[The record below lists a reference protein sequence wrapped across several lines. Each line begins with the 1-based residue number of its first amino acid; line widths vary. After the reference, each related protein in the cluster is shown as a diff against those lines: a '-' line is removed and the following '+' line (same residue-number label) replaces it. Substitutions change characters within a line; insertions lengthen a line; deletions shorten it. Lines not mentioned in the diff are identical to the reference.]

1 MVLLFLMLLA
11 LPLASRAKDTFY
23 IEPVNVVPGESKTI
37 TLNLD
42 NSQVFRGFQTDIE
55 LPEGL
60 KIASRSNGNFDI
72 SLTDRGSSSFSV
84 SSNLMSDG
92 SVRILGYSTQGES
105 IKGNQGALV
114 RISVRASSDFSGGYI
129 KLKNSIFSDV
139 NNRDV
144 KLDNSQLFVGT
155 KEQNDVSVKGGE
167 ISPEVSKAFSFELSN
182 ESEMTAFQMDV
193 VLPNGLFLDLSKT
206 RLTGRCGNHQLQTKQ
221 LGNGKVRIICMSS
234 DNTSISGKIGSV
246 IDLWIKA
253 EKGITGNQIVKLE
266 NIIFSDVKAR
276 TYRMDP
282 FSFVVDV
289 KYVPVT
295 SVSISE
301 SNMQLEVSDSRQL
314 TASLLPENCTD
325 KTILWKSD
333 NEKVATVSDNGM
345 IIARSAGQCSIIAS
359 TADNL
364 IQAKCVVTVVKIP
377 LTAHVANTTKVY
389 GDANPEFNITYSGFR
404 DGDSEVGFSVPASIS
419 TIVDNSSKVGKYDIV
434 ASGAVSDK
442 YEISYIPGT
451 LTITKAPLSISAG
464 NYTKKQGDAMP
475 VFKASYAGLKNGEN
489 ESVLTKQPVFSCE
502 ANEAS
507 APAEY
512 AVTISGAE
520 AENYEI
526 SYEQGHLTVVEADA
540 VVVRAKSYSRQ
551 YGDENPVFEF
561 ETEGAALDGTPE
573 IVCSAV
579 ANSPVGSYTIEVKQ
593 GSIKNYNVHFESG
606 SLVIT
611 KAPLSISAGNY
622 TKKQGDA
629 MPVFKAS
636 YAGFKNGED
645 ESVLT
650 KQPVFSCEA
659 NEASAPAEY
668 AVTISGAE
676 AENYEI
682 SYEQGHLTVV
692 EADAVVVRAKSYNR
706 QYGDEN
712 PVFEFETEGAALD
725 GTPEIVCS
733 AVANSPVGSYTIEVK
748 QGSIKNYNVHFESGS
763 LVITKAPL
771 SISAGNYTKKQGDA
785 MPVFKASYVGF
796 KNGEDESVLTK
807 QPVFSCEANEA
818 GAPAEY
824 AVTIS
829 GAEAE
834 NYAISYE
841 QGHLTV
847 VEADAVVV
855 RAKSYSR
862 QYGDE
867 NPVFEFD
874 IEGAAL
880 DGTPEIVCSAVA
892 NSPVGSYTIEVKQGS
907 IKNYNVHFESG
918 TLTITK
924 APLSISAGS
933 YTKKQGDAMP
943 AFKASYAGFKNGE
956 NESVL
961 TKQPVFSCEA
971 NEASAPAEYA
981 VTISGAEAENY
992 DISYEQGHLTV
1003 VEADAVV
1010 VRAKSYNRQYGDE
1023 NPVFEFETEGAA
1035 LDGTPEIVCSAVA
1048 NSPVGSYTIEVKQG
1062 SIKNYNV
1069 HFESGSLVITKAPL
1083 SISAGNY
1090 TKKQGD
1096 AMPVFKA
1103 SYAGFKNGEDE
1114 SVLTKQ
1120 PVFSCDANE
1129 ASAPAE
1135 YAVTISGADAENY
1148 EISYEQGHL
1157 TVVEADAVVV
1167 RAKSYSRQYGD
1178 ENPVF
1183 EFETDGA
1190 ALDGTPEIVCSAVA
1204 NSPVGSYTIEVKQGS
1219 IKNYNVHFESGSLVI
1234 TKAPLSISAGN
1245 YTKKQGDA
1253 MPVFKASYA
1262 GFKNGED
1269 ESVLTKQPVFSCDAN
1284 EASAPAEY
1292 AVTISGADAE
1302 NYDISYEQGVLTVTG
1317 MPKPIISTDEA
1328 TLRITTE
1335 TDNAVIYYTLDG
1347 TEPNENARKYT
1358 EPINLYASC
1367 EIKAIAVKGDA
1378 KSEVTSAE
1386 YHDEEYPNIVKVG
1399 DIITANIINNGEENL
1414 PMIFKVT
1421 SVYPF
1426 NVEMENKED
1435 YVEGWSNER
1444 DVSGTLEIP
1453 VVVKSNGISY
1463 CVKKLGDNSLARC
1476 VNVSSLKLNEGLE
1489 SIGRQAIRW
1498 CRNIKELIVPN
1509 SVKEVW
1515 GAFLTE
1521 DHGLVSVVLGSGL
1534 ETIHTE
1540 AFWGVS
1546 MNLKSFISLSTNPA
1560 KCVEPDRT
1568 FTSLPEDVTLYVP
1581 LGSKSAYETAPG
1593 WDYFAG
1599 HIVEMD
1605 MSPATVK
1612 VKDCSRE
1619 YGDDNP
1625 TLEFETEGATLIGEP
1640 EIICSADKNSKVG
1653 TYEIEINKGTI
1664 KNYLVTFVPGTLTVT
1679 KAPLVVTA
1687 ENYTITQGDKLP
1699 EFTAN
1704 YSGFKNGEDESVLTK
1719 QPVFSCEAN
1728 EASAP
1733 GEYPITVYDVEA
1745 DNYEVKS
1752 YIAGTLT
1759 VLKRELKKQTITWD
1773 QEIKAKVGST
1783 IEMNATASSGLPVR
1797 YLYALAPGVETAY
1810 QVPQIEGN
1818 KITFPQNGMYLLVAI
1833 QDGNNEYAAATDTL
1847 DVCAISD
1854 DEGLMYIDGIY
1865 YKYTDDGSALKV
1877 VRGYNPY
1884 RGKVE
1889 IPATVNGLPV
1899 TEVDGLAMYA
1909 CYYLKELVIG
1919 DNVKKCGH
1927 EAFGASI
1934 NLYNVTLPVADV
1946 EFTHNWMFNCDRGIR
1961 EIHCRSSIPY
1971 VVDEGIFNGAVDY
1984 DKCILY
1990 VPVGTKQSYANSE
2003 VWKNFTHIV
2012 EENVST
2018 NISNINVEKKSVWHT
2033 LQGVKLFAKPN
2044 IPGVYIHNGKKII
2057 VR

>member
-60 KIASRSNGNFDI
+60 KIASKSNGNFDI

-114 RISVRASSDFSGGYI
+114 RISVRAASDFSGGYI

-193 VLPNGLFLDLSKT
+193 VLPNGLSLDLNKT

-442 YEISYIPGT
+442 YEISYVPGT
-451 LTITKAPLSISAG
+451 LTVTKAPLSISAG

-475 VFKASYAGLKNGEN
+475 VFKASYAGFKNGED

-512 AVTISGAE
+512 AVTISGAD
-520 AENYEI
+520 AENYDI

-606 SLVIT
+606 SLTIT

-636 YAGFKNGED
+636 YAGFKNGEN

-668 AVTISGAE
+668 AVTISGAD
-676 AENYEI
+676 AENYDI
-682 SYEQGHLTVV
+682 SYEQGRLTVV
-692 EADAVVVRAKSYNR
+692 EADAVVVRAKSYSR

-712 PVFEFETEGAALD
+712 PVFEFETDGAALD

-785 MPVFKASYVGF
+785 MPVFKA
-796 KNGEDESVLTK
+796 N
-807 QPVFSCEANEA
+807 
-818 GAPAEY
+818 
-824 AVTIS
+824 
-829 GAEAE
+829 
-834 NYAISYE
+834 
-841 QGHLTV
+841 
-847 VEADAVVV
+847 
-855 RAKSYSR
+855 
-862 QYGDE
+862 
-867 NPVFEFD
+867 
-874 IEGAAL
+874 
-880 DGTPEIVCSAVA
+880 
-892 NSPVGSYTIEVKQGS
+892 
-907 IKNYNVHFESG
+907 
-918 TLTITK
+918 
-924 APLSISAGS
+924 
-933 YTKKQGDAMP
+933 
-943 AFKASYAGFKNGE
+943 YAGFKNGE

-981 VTISGAEAENY
+981 VTISGADAENY
-992 DISYEQGHLTV
+992 DISYEQGRLTV
-1003 VEADAVV
+1003 VEADVVV

-1120 PVFSCDANE
+1120 PVFSCDADE

-1148 EISYEQGHL
+1148 E
-1157 TVVEADAVVV
+1157 
-1167 RAKSYSRQYGD
+1167 
-1178 ENPVF
+1178 
-1183 EFETDGA
+1183 
-1190 ALDGTPEIVCSAVA
+1190 
-1204 NSPVGSYTIEVKQGS
+1204 
-1219 IKNYNVHFESGSLVI
+1219 
-1234 TKAPLSISAGN
+1234 
-1245 YTKKQGDA
+1245 
-1253 MPVFKASYA
+1253 
-1262 GFKNGED
+1262 
-1269 ESVLTKQPVFSCDAN
+1269 
-1284 EASAPAEY
+1284 
-1292 AVTISGADAE
+1292 
-1302 NYDISYEQGVLTVTG
+1302 ISYEQGVLTVTG

-1367 EIKAIAVKGDA
+1367 EIKAIAVNGDA
-1378 KSEVTSAE
+1378 KSEVSSAE
-1386 YHDEEYPNIVKVG
+1386 YHDAEYPNIVKVG
-1399 DIITANIINNGEENL
+1399 DIIIANIINNGEENL

-1453 VVVKSNGISY
+1453 AVVKANGICY
-1463 CVKKLGDNSLARC
+1463 CVKKLGKNSLAKC

-1489 SIGRQAIRW
+1489 SIGHQAIRW
-1498 CRNIKELIVPN
+1498 CRNLKELVIPN
-1509 SVKEVW
+1509 SVIYVSV
-1515 GAFLTE
+1515 AFITE
-1521 DHGLVSVVLGSGL
+1521 DHGLETVILGLGL
-1534 ETIHTE
+1534 EKIE
-1540 AFWGVS
+1540 SMAFWGVS

-1560 KCVEPDRT
+1560 ECVEPDRT
-1568 FTSLPEDVTLYVP
+1568 FMSLPEDVTLYVP

-1625 TLEFETEGATLIGEP
+1625 TFEIETEGATLIGEP

-1664 KNYLVTFVPGTLTVT
+1664 KNYYVTFVPGTLTVT

-1687 ENYTITQGDKLP
+1687 DNYTITQGDKLP
-1699 EFTAN
+1699 EFTAS
-1704 YSGFKNGEDESVLTK
+1704 YSGFKNGENVSVLTK
-1719 QPVFSCEAN
+1719 QPVFSCDAN

-1733 GEYPITVYDVEA
+1733 GEYPINVYGVEA
-1745 DNYEVKS
+1745 DNYNAIS
-1752 YIAGTLT
+1752 YVAGTLT

-1783 IEMNATASSGLPVR
+1783 IAMNATASSGLPVR
-1797 YLYALAPGVETAY
+1797 YSYAQAPRVETAY

-1877 VRGYNPY
+1877 VRGYKPY

-1934 NLYNVTLPVADV
+1934 NLCNVTLPVADV

-1990 VPVGTKQSYANSE
+1990 VPVGTKQAYRNAE
-2003 VWKNFTHIV
+2003 VWKNITHIV

-2018 NISNINVEKKSVWHT
+2018 NISNINVEKKGVWHT

>member
-23 IEPVNVVPGESKTI
+23 IAPVNVVPGESKTI

-155 KEQNDVSVKGGE
+155 KEQNDVFVKSGE

-193 VLPNGLFLDLSKT
+193 VLPNGLSLDLSKT

-253 EKGITGNQIVKLE
+253 EKSIAGNQIVKLE

-301 SNMQLEVSDSRQL
+301 SNMLLEVSDSRQL

-333 NEKVATVSDNGM
+333 NEKVAIVSDNGM

-404 DGDSEVGFSVPASIS
+404 DGDSEVSFSVPASIS

-451 LTITKAPLSISAG
+451 LTVTKAPLSISAG

-475 VFKASYAGLKNGEN
+475 VFKASYAGFKNGED

-512 AVTISGAE
+512 AVTISGVE
-520 AENYEI
+520 AENYDI
-526 SYEQGHLTVVEADA
+526 SYEQGRLTVVEADA

-561 ETEGAALDGTPE
+561 ETEGVALDGTPE

-636 YAGFKNGED
+636 YAGFKNGE
-645 ESVLT
+645 
-650 KQPVFSCEA
+650 
-659 NEASAPAEY
+659 
-668 AVTISGAE
+668 
-676 AENYEI
+676 
-682 SYEQGHLTVV
+682 
-692 EADAVVVRAKSYNR
+692 
-706 QYGDEN
+706 
-712 PVFEFETEGAALD
+712 
-725 GTPEIVCS
+725 
-733 AVANSPVGSYTIEVK
+733 
-748 QGSIKNYNVHFESGS
+748 
-763 LVITKAPL
+763 
-771 SISAGNYTKKQGDA
+771 
-785 MPVFKASYVGF
+785 
-796 KNGEDESVLTK
+796 
-807 QPVFSCEANEA
+807 
-818 GAPAEY
+818 
-824 AVTIS
+824 
-829 GAEAE
+829 
-834 NYAISYE
+834 
-841 QGHLTV
+841 
-847 VEADAVVV
+847 
-855 RAKSYSR
+855 
-862 QYGDE
+862 
-867 NPVFEFD
+867 
-874 IEGAAL
+874 
-880 DGTPEIVCSAVA
+880 
-892 NSPVGSYTIEVKQGS
+892 
-907 IKNYNVHFESG
+907 
-918 TLTITK
+918 
-924 APLSISAGS
+924 
-933 YTKKQGDAMP
+933 
-943 AFKASYAGFKNGE
+943 

-992 DISYEQGHLTV
+992 DISYEQG
-1003 VEADAVV
+1003 
-1010 VRAKSYNRQYGDE
+1010 R
-1023 NPVFEFETEGAA
+1023 
-1035 LDGTPEIVCSAVA
+1035 
-1048 NSPVGSYTIEVKQG
+1048 
-1062 SIKNYNV
+1062 
-1069 HFESGSLVITKAPL
+1069 
-1083 SISAGNY
+1083 
-1090 TKKQGD
+1090 
-1096 AMPVFKA
+1096 
-1103 SYAGFKNGEDE
+1103 
-1114 SVLTKQ
+1114 
-1120 PVFSCDANE
+1120 
-1129 ASAPAE
+1129 
-1135 YAVTISGADAENY
+1135 
-1148 EISYEQGHL
+1148 L

-1269 ESVLTKQPVFSCDAN
+1269 ESVLTKQPVFSCEAN

-1302 NYDISYEQGVLTVTG
+1302 NYAISYEQGHLTVVEADAVVVRAKSYSRQYGDDNPVFEFETEGAALDGTPEIVCSAVANSPVGSYTIEVKQGSIKNYNVHFESGSLVITKAPLSISAGNYTKKQGDAMPVFKASYVGFKNGEDESVLTKQPVFSCEANEASAPAEYSVTISGADAENYEISYEQGVLTVTG

-1367 EIKAIAVKGDA
+1367 EIKAIAVNGDA
-1378 KSEVTSAE
+1378 ESEVSSAE
-1386 YHDEEYPNIVKVG
+1386 YHDAEYPNIVKVG

-1435 YVEGWSNER
+1435 YVEGWNNER

-1453 VVVKSNGISY
+1453 VVVKSNGISC

-1489 SIGRQAIRW
+1489 SIGHQAIRW

-1534 ETIHTE
+1534 ETIHTD

-1612 VKDCSRE
+1612 VKDCARE

-1640 EIICSADKNSKVG
+1640 EIICSADKKSKVG

-1699 EFTAN
+1699 EFTAS
-1704 YSGFKNGEDESVLTK
+1704 YSGFKNGENVSVLTK
-1719 QPVFSCEAN
+1719 QPVFSCDAN

-1733 GEYPITVYDVEA
+1733 GEYPINVYGVEA
-1745 DNYEVKS
+1745 DNYNAIS
-1752 YIAGTLT
+1752 YVAGTLT

-1797 YLYALAPGVETAY
+1797 YSYALAPGVETAY

-1854 DEGLMYIDGIY
+1854 EEGLMYIDGIY

-1927 EAFGASI
+1927 EAFGVSI
-1934 NLYNVTLPVADV
+1934 NLCNVTLPVADV

-1990 VPVGTKQSYANSE
+1990 VPVGTKQSYANAE

-2018 NISNINVEKKSVWHT
+2018 SISNINVEKKSVWYT
-2033 LQGVKLFAKPN
+2033 LQGVKLFVKPN

>member
-23 IEPVNVVPGESKTI
+23 IAPVNVVPGESKTI

-55 LPEGL
+55 LPKGL
-60 KIASRSNGNFDI
+60 KIASKSNGNFDI
-72 SLTDRGSSSFSV
+72 SLTDRGTSSFSV

-114 RISVRASSDFSGGYI
+114 RISVRASSDFSGGNI

-167 ISPEVSKAFSFELSN
+167 ISPEVSKAFSLELSN

-193 VLPNGLFLDLSKT
+193 VLPNGLSLDLSKT
-206 RLTGRCGNHQLQTKQ
+206 RLTDRCGNHQLQTKQ

-246 IDLWIKA
+246 IDMWIKA
-253 EKGITGNQIVKLE
+253 EKGIAGNQIVKVE

-289 KYVPVT
+289 KYVPAT

-345 IIARSAGQCSIIAS
+345 IIARSAGKCSIIAS

-419 TIVDNSSKVGKYDIV
+419 TIVDNSSIVGKYDIV

-451 LTITKAPLSISAG
+451 LTVTKAPLSISAG

-475 VFKASYAGLKNGEN
+475 VFKASYTGFKNGEN

-512 AVTISGAE
+512 AVTISGAD
-520 AENYEI
+520 AENYDI
-526 SYEQGHLTVVEADA
+526 SYEQGRLTVVEADA

-636 YAGFKNGED
+636 YAGFKNGE
-645 ESVLT
+645 
-650 KQPVFSCEA
+650 
-659 NEASAPAEY
+659 
-668 AVTISGAE
+668 
-676 AENYEI
+676 
-682 SYEQGHLTVV
+682 
-692 EADAVVVRAKSYNR
+692 
-706 QYGDEN
+706 
-712 PVFEFETEGAALD
+712 
-725 GTPEIVCS
+725 
-733 AVANSPVGSYTIEVK
+733 
-748 QGSIKNYNVHFESGS
+748 
-763 LVITKAPL
+763 
-771 SISAGNYTKKQGDA
+771 
-785 MPVFKASYVGF
+785 
-796 KNGEDESVLTK
+796 
-807 QPVFSCEANEA
+807 
-818 GAPAEY
+818 
-824 AVTIS
+824 
-829 GAEAE
+829 
-834 NYAISYE
+834 
-841 QGHLTV
+841 
-847 VEADAVVV
+847 
-855 RAKSYSR
+855 
-862 QYGDE
+862 
-867 NPVFEFD
+867 
-874 IEGAAL
+874 
-880 DGTPEIVCSAVA
+880 
-892 NSPVGSYTIEVKQGS
+892 
-907 IKNYNVHFESG
+907 
-918 TLTITK
+918 
-924 APLSISAGS
+924 
-933 YTKKQGDAMP
+933 
-943 AFKASYAGFKNGE
+943 

-981 VTISGAEAENY
+981 VTISGADAENY
-992 DISYEQGHLTV
+992 DISYEQG
-1003 VEADAVV
+1003 
-1010 VRAKSYNRQYGDE
+1010 R
-1023 NPVFEFETEGAA
+1023 
-1035 LDGTPEIVCSAVA
+1035 
-1048 NSPVGSYTIEVKQG
+1048 
-1062 SIKNYNV
+1062 
-1069 HFESGSLVITKAPL
+1069 
-1083 SISAGNY
+1083 
-1090 TKKQGD
+1090 
-1096 AMPVFKA
+1096 
-1103 SYAGFKNGEDE
+1103 
-1114 SVLTKQ
+1114 
-1120 PVFSCDANE
+1120 
-1129 ASAPAE
+1129 
-1135 YAVTISGADAENY
+1135 
-1148 EISYEQGHL
+1148 L

-1190 ALDGTPEIVCSAVA
+1190 ALDGTPEIVCSADK
-1204 NSPVGSYTIEVKQGS
+1204 SSQVGSYTIEVRQGS
-1219 IKNYNVHFESGSLVI
+1219 IKNYNVHFENGSLAI
-1234 TKAPLSISAGN
+1234 TKASLTISAGN

-1253 MPVFKASYA
+1253 MPEFKANYT

-1269 ESVLTKQPVFSCDAN
+1269 ESVLTKRPTF
-1284 EASAPAEY
+1284 E
-1292 AVTISGADAE
+1292 
-1302 NYDISYEQGVLTVTG
+1302 
-1317 MPKPIISTDEA
+1317 
-1328 TLRITTE
+1328 TT
-1335 TDNAVIYYTLDG
+1335 
-1347 TEPNENARKYT
+1347 
-1358 EPINLYASC
+1358 
-1367 EIKAIAVKGDA
+1367 
-1378 KSEVTSAE
+1378 
-1386 YHDEEYPNIVKVG
+1386 
-1399 DIITANIINNGEENL
+1399 
-1414 PMIFKVT
+1414 
-1421 SVYPF
+1421 
-1426 NVEMENKED
+1426 
-1435 YVEGWSNER
+1435 
-1444 DVSGTLEIP
+1444 
-1453 VVVKSNGISY
+1453 
-1463 CVKKLGDNSLARC
+1463 
-1476 VNVSSLKLNEGLE
+1476 
-1489 SIGRQAIRW
+1489 
-1498 CRNIKELIVPN
+1498 
-1509 SVKEVW
+1509 
-1515 GAFLTE
+1515 
-1521 DHGLVSVVLGSGL
+1521 
-1534 ETIHTE
+1534 
-1540 AFWGVS
+1540 
-1546 MNLKSFISLSTNPA
+1546 
-1560 KCVEPDRT
+1560 
-1568 FTSLPEDVTLYVP
+1568 
-1581 LGSKSAYETAPG
+1581 
-1593 WDYFAG
+1593 
-1599 HIVEMD
+1599 
-1605 MSPATVK
+1605 ATV
-1612 VKDCSRE
+1612 E
-1619 YGDDNP
+1619 
-1625 TLEFETEGATLIGEP
+1625 
-1640 EIICSADKNSKVG
+1640 
-1653 TYEIEINKGTI
+1653 
-1664 KNYLVTFVPGTLTVT
+1664 
-1679 KAPLVVTA
+1679 
-1687 ENYTITQGDKLP
+1687 
-1699 EFTAN
+1699 
-1704 YSGFKNGEDESVLTK
+1704 
-1719 QPVFSCEAN
+1719 
-1728 EASAP
+1728 SAP
-1733 GEYPITVYDVEA
+1733 GEYPITVSGVEA

-1783 IEMNATASSGLPVR
+1783 LEMNATASSGLPVR
-1797 YLYALAPGVETAY
+1797 YSYALAPGVETAY
-1810 QVPQIEGN
+1810 QVPQIEDN
-1818 KITFPQNGMYLLVAI
+1818 KIIFPQNGMYLLVAI

-1899 TEVDGLAMYA
+1899 TEVDRLAMYA

-1934 NLYNVTLPVADV
+1934 NLCNVTLPVGDV
-1946 EFTHNWMFNCDRGIR
+1946 GLKYKWVFNCDRGIR

-1990 VPVGTKQSYANSE
+1990 VPVGTKQAYRNAE
-2003 VWKNFTHIV
+2003 VWKYFTHIV

-2018 NISNINVEKKSVWHT
+2018 SISNINVEKKGVWYT

>member
-144 KLDNSQLFVGT
+144 KLDNSQLFMGT
-155 KEQNDVSVKGGE
+155 KEQNDVFVKSGE

-193 VLPNGLFLDLSKT
+193 VLPNGLSLDLSKT
-206 RLTGRCGNHQLQTKQ
+206 RLTRRCGNHQLQTKQ

-253 EKGITGNQIVKLE
+253 EKSIAGNQIVKLE

-301 SNMQLEVSDSRQL
+301 SNMLLEVSDSRQL

-333 NEKVATVSDNGM
+333 NEKVAIVSDNGM

-475 VFKASYAGLKNGEN
+475 VFKASYAGFKNGEN

-520 AENYEI
+520 AENYDI
-526 SYEQGHLTVVEADA
+526 SYEQGRLTVVEADA

-551 YGDENPVFEF
+551 YGDENPVFEFETEGVALDGTPEIVCSAVANSPVGSYSIEVKQGSIKNYNVHFESGSLVITKAPLSISAGNYTKKQGDAMPVFKASYAGFKNGENESVLTKQPVFSCEANEASAPAEYAVTISGAEAENYDISYEQGRLTVVEADAVVVRAKSYSRQYGDDNPVFEF

-636 YAGFKNGED
+636 YAGFKNGEN

-676 AENYEI
+676 AENYDI
-682 SYEQGHLTVV
+682 SYEQGRLTVV
-692 EADAVVVRAKSYNR
+692 EADAVVVRAKSYSR
-706 QYGDEN
+706 QYGDDN

-771 SISAGNYTKKQGDA
+771 SISAGNYTKKQGAA
-785 MPVFKASYVGF
+785 MPV
-796 KNGEDESVLTK
+796 
-807 QPVFSCEANEA
+807 
-818 GAPAEY
+818 
-824 AVTIS
+824 
-829 GAEAE
+829 
-834 NYAISYE
+834 
-841 QGHLTV
+841 
-847 VEADAVVV
+847 
-855 RAKSYSR
+855 
-862 QYGDE
+862 
-867 NPVFEFD
+867 
-874 IEGAAL
+874 
-880 DGTPEIVCSAVA
+880 
-892 NSPVGSYTIEVKQGS
+892 
-907 IKNYNVHFESG
+907 
-918 TLTITK
+918 
-924 APLSISAGS
+924 
-933 YTKKQGDAMP
+933 
-943 AFKASYAGFKNGE
+943 FKASYAGFKNGE
-956 NESVL
+956 DESVL

-981 VTISGAEAENY
+981 VTISGA
-992 DISYEQGHLTV
+992 
-1003 VEADAVV
+1003 
-1010 VRAKSYNRQYGDE
+1010 
-1023 NPVFEFETEGAA
+1023 
-1035 LDGTPEIVCSAVA
+1035 
-1048 NSPVGSYTIEVKQG
+1048 
-1062 SIKNYNV
+1062 
-1069 HFESGSLVITKAPL
+1069 
-1083 SISAGNY
+1083 
-1090 TKKQGD
+1090 
-1096 AMPVFKA
+1096 
-1103 SYAGFKNGEDE
+1103 
-1114 SVLTKQ
+1114 
-1120 PVFSCDANE
+1120 
-1129 ASAPAE
+1129 
-1135 YAVTISGADAENY
+1135 DAENY
-1148 EISYEQGHL
+1148 E
-1157 TVVEADAVVV
+1157 
-1167 RAKSYSRQYGD
+1167 
-1178 ENPVF
+1178 
-1183 EFETDGA
+1183 
-1190 ALDGTPEIVCSAVA
+1190 
-1204 NSPVGSYTIEVKQGS
+1204 
-1219 IKNYNVHFESGSLVI
+1219 
-1234 TKAPLSISAGN
+1234 
-1245 YTKKQGDA
+1245 
-1253 MPVFKASYA
+1253 
-1262 GFKNGED
+1262 
-1269 ESVLTKQPVFSCDAN
+1269 
-1284 EASAPAEY
+1284 
-1292 AVTISGADAE
+1292 
-1302 NYDISYEQGVLTVTG
+1302 ISYEQGVLTVTG
-1317 MPKPIISTDEA
+1317 MPKPIISTDKA
-1328 TLRITTE
+1328 MLRITTE

-1378 KSEVTSAE
+1378 KSEVSSAE
-1386 YHDEEYPNIVKVG
+1386 YHDAEYPNIVKVG

-1453 VVVKSNGISY
+1453 AVVKANGICY
-1463 CVKKLGDNSLARC
+1463 CVKKLGGNSLAMC
-1476 VNVSSLKLNEGLE
+1476 TNVSSLKLNEGLE
-1489 SIGRQAIRW
+1489 SIGGQAIRW

-1521 DHGLVSVVLGSGL
+1521 DHGLVSVVLGAGL
-1534 ETIHTE
+1534 ETIHTD

-1599 HIVEMD
+1599 HIVELD

-1625 TLEFETEGATLIGEP
+1625 TLEFETEGAALVGKP

-1699 EFTAN
+1699 EFTAS
-1704 YSGFKNGEDESVLTK
+1704 YSGFKNGENVSVLTK
-1719 QPVFSCEAN
+1719 QPVFSCDAN

-1733 GEYPITVYDVEA
+1733 GEYPINVYGVEA
-1745 DNYEVKS
+1745 DNYNAIS
-1752 YIAGTLT
+1752 YVAGTLT

-1797 YLYALAPGVETAY
+1797 YSYALAPGVETAY

-1899 TEVDGLAMYA
+1899 TEVERLAMYA

-1934 NLYNVTLPVADV
+1934 NLCNVTLPVADV
-1946 EFTHNWMFNCDRGIR
+1946 EFAHNWMFNCDRGIR

-1971 VVDEGIFNGAVDY
+1971 VVEEGIFNGAVDY
-1984 DKCILY
+1984 DNCILF
-1990 VPVGTKQSYANSE
+1990 VPVGTKQSYANAE
-2003 VWKNFTHIV
+2003 VWKNFTHIM

-2018 NISNINVEKKSVWHT
+2018 SISNINVEKKSVWYT
-2033 LQGVKLFAKPN
+2033 LQGVRLYAKPN

>member
-1 MVLLFLMLLA
+1 MIRLNKTMVLLFLMLLA

-23 IEPVNVVPGESKTI
+23 IAPVNVAPGDSKTI

-60 KIASRSNGNFDI
+60 KIASKSNGNFDI

-105 IKGNQGALV
+105 IKGNQGALI

-167 ISPEVSKAFSFELSN
+167 ISPEVSKAFSLELSN

-193 VLPNGLFLDLSKT
+193 VLPNGLSLDLSKT
-206 RLTGRCGNHQLQTKQ
+206 RLTGRCGNHQLQTKL

-253 EKGITGNQIVKLE
+253 EKGIAGNQIVKVE

-282 FSFVVDV
+282 LSFVVDV
-289 KYVPVT
+289 KYVPVS

-301 SNMQLEVSDSRQL
+301 SNIQLEVSDSRQL

-345 IIARSAGQCSIIAS
+345 IIARSAGKCSIIVS

-377 LTAHVANTTKVY
+377 LTAHVANNSKVY

-451 LTITKAPLSISAG
+451 LTVTKAPLSISAG

-475 VFKASYAGLKNGEN
+475 VFKASYAGFKNGEN

-507 APAEY
+507 APAVY
-512 AVTISGAE
+512 AVTISGAD
-520 AENYEI
+520 AENYDI
-526 SYEQGHLTVVEADA
+526 SYEQGRLTVVEADA

-611 KAPLSISAGNY
+611 KAS
-622 TKKQGDA
+622 
-629 MPVFKAS
+629 
-636 YAGFKNGED
+636 
-645 ESVLT
+645 
-650 KQPVFSCEA
+650 
-659 NEASAPAEY
+659 
-668 AVTISGAE
+668 
-676 AENYEI
+676 
-682 SYEQGHLTVV
+682 
-692 EADAVVVRAKSYNR
+692 
-706 QYGDEN
+706 
-712 PVFEFETEGAALD
+712 
-725 GTPEIVCS
+725 
-733 AVANSPVGSYTIEVK
+733 
-748 QGSIKNYNVHFESGS
+748 
-763 LVITKAPL
+763 L

-796 KNGEDESVLTK
+796 KNGE
-807 QPVFSCEANEA
+807 
-818 GAPAEY
+818 
-824 AVTIS
+824 
-829 GAEAE
+829 
-834 NYAISYE
+834 
-841 QGHLTV
+841 
-847 VEADAVVV
+847 
-855 RAKSYSR
+855 
-862 QYGDE
+862 
-867 NPVFEFD
+867 
-874 IEGAAL
+874 
-880 DGTPEIVCSAVA
+880 
-892 NSPVGSYTIEVKQGS
+892 
-907 IKNYNVHFESG
+907 
-918 TLTITK
+918 
-924 APLSISAGS
+924 
-933 YTKKQGDAMP
+933 
-943 AFKASYAGFKNGE
+943 

-971 NEASAPAEYA
+971 NETSAPADYA
-981 VTISGAEAENY
+981 VTVSDAEAENY
-992 DISYEQGHLTV
+992 DISYEQGRLTV
-1003 VEADAVV
+1003 TDADAVV
-1010 VRAKSYNRQYGDE
+1010 VRAKSYSRVYGDA
-1023 NPVFEFETEGAA
+1023 NPVFEFETEGTV
-1035 LDGTPEIVCSAVA
+1035 LDGTPEIVCSADK
-1048 NSPVGSYTIEVKQG
+1048 SSQVGSYTIEVRQG

-1069 HFESGSLVITKAPL
+1069 HFENGSLAITKASL
-1083 SISAGNY
+1083 TISAGNY

-1096 AMPVFKA
+1096 AMPEFKA
-1103 SYAGFKNGEDE
+1103 NYTGFKNGEDE
-1114 SVLTKQ
+1114 SVLTKR
-1120 PVFSCDANE
+1120 P
-1129 ASAPAE
+1129 
-1135 YAVTISGADAENY
+1135 T
-1148 EISYEQGHL
+1148 
-1157 TVVEADAVVV
+1157 
-1167 RAKSYSRQYGD
+1167 
-1178 ENPVF
+1178 
-1183 EFETDGA
+1183 FET
-1190 ALDGTPEIVCSAVA
+1190 T
-1204 NSPVGSYTIEVKQGS
+1204 
-1219 IKNYNVHFESGSLVI
+1219 
-1234 TKAPLSISAGN
+1234 
-1245 YTKKQGDA
+1245 
-1253 MPVFKASYA
+1253 
-1262 GFKNGED
+1262 
-1269 ESVLTKQPVFSCDAN
+1269 
-1284 EASAPAEY
+1284 
-1292 AVTISGADAE
+1292 
-1302 NYDISYEQGVLTVTG
+1302 
-1317 MPKPIISTDEA
+1317 
-1328 TLRITTE
+1328 
-1335 TDNAVIYYTLDG
+1335 
-1347 TEPNENARKYT
+1347 
-1358 EPINLYASC
+1358 
-1367 EIKAIAVKGDA
+1367 
-1378 KSEVTSAE
+1378 
-1386 YHDEEYPNIVKVG
+1386 
-1399 DIITANIINNGEENL
+1399 
-1414 PMIFKVT
+1414 
-1421 SVYPF
+1421 
-1426 NVEMENKED
+1426 
-1435 YVEGWSNER
+1435 
-1444 DVSGTLEIP
+1444 
-1453 VVVKSNGISY
+1453 
-1463 CVKKLGDNSLARC
+1463 
-1476 VNVSSLKLNEGLE
+1476 
-1489 SIGRQAIRW
+1489 
-1498 CRNIKELIVPN
+1498 
-1509 SVKEVW
+1509 
-1515 GAFLTE
+1515 
-1521 DHGLVSVVLGSGL
+1521 
-1534 ETIHTE
+1534 
-1540 AFWGVS
+1540 
-1546 MNLKSFISLSTNPA
+1546 
-1560 KCVEPDRT
+1560 
-1568 FTSLPEDVTLYVP
+1568 
-1581 LGSKSAYETAPG
+1581 
-1593 WDYFAG
+1593 
-1599 HIVEMD
+1599 
-1605 MSPATVK
+1605 ATV
-1612 VKDCSRE
+1612 E
-1619 YGDDNP
+1619 
-1625 TLEFETEGATLIGEP
+1625 
-1640 EIICSADKNSKVG
+1640 
-1653 TYEIEINKGTI
+1653 
-1664 KNYLVTFVPGTLTVT
+1664 
-1679 KAPLVVTA
+1679 
-1687 ENYTITQGDKLP
+1687 
-1699 EFTAN
+1699 
-1704 YSGFKNGEDESVLTK
+1704 
-1719 QPVFSCEAN
+1719 
-1728 EASAP
+1728 SAP
-1733 GEYPITVYDVEA
+1733 GEYPITVSGVEA

-1759 VLKRELKKQTITWD
+1759 VLKRELKKQTITWN

-1797 YLYALAPGVETAY
+1797 YSYALAPGVETAY

-1899 TEVDGLAMYA
+1899 TEVDRLAMYA

-1934 NLYNVTLPVADV
+1934 NLCNVTLPVADV
-1946 EFTHNWMFNCDRGIR
+1946 EFTYNWMFNCDRGIR

-1990 VPVGTKQSYANSE
+1990 VPVGTKQAYRNAE
-2003 VWKNFTHIV
+2003 VWKYFTHIV

-2018 NISNINVEKKSVWHT
+2018 SISNINVEKKSVWYT
-2033 LQGVKLFAKPN
+2033 LQGVKLFVKPN

>member
-23 IEPVNVVPGESKTI
+23 IAPVNVAPGDSKTI

-60 KIASRSNGNFDI
+60 KIASKSNGNFDI

-92 SVRILGYSTQGES
+92 AVRILGYSTQGES

-155 KEQNDVSVKGGE
+155 KEQNDVAVKGGE
-167 ISPEVSKAFSFELSN
+167 ISPEVSKAFSLELSN

-193 VLPNGLFLDLSKT
+193 VLPNGLSLDLSKT

-234 DNTSISGKIGSV
+234 DNTSISGNIGSV

-253 EKGITGNQIVKLE
+253 EKGIAGNQIVKLE

-276 TYRMDP
+276 TYRMVP

-289 KYVPVT
+289 KYVPAT

-301 SNMQLEVSDSRQL
+301 SNIQLEVSDSRQL

-345 IIARSAGQCSIIAS
+345 IIARSAGQCSIIAF

-451 LTITKAPLSISAG
+451 LT
-464 NYTKKQGDAMP
+464 
-475 VFKASYAGLKNGEN
+475 V
-489 ESVLTKQPVFSCE
+489 
-502 ANEAS
+502 
-507 APAEY
+507 
-512 AVTISGAE
+512 
-520 AENYEI
+520 
-526 SYEQGHLTVVEADA
+526 
-540 VVVRAKSYSRQ
+540 
-551 YGDENPVFEF
+551 
-561 ETEGAALDGTPE
+561 
-573 IVCSAV
+573 
-579 ANSPVGSYTIEVKQ
+579 
-593 GSIKNYNVHFESG
+593 
-606 SLVIT
+606 T

-676 AENYEI
+676 AENYDI
-682 SYEQGHLTVV
+682 SYEQGRLTVV
-692 EADAVVVRAKSYNR
+692 EADAVVVRAKSYSR

-712 PVFEFETEGAALD
+712 PVFEFETDGAALD

-785 MPVFKASYVGF
+785 KPV
-796 KNGEDESVLTK
+796 
-807 QPVFSCEANEA
+807 
-818 GAPAEY
+818 
-824 AVTIS
+824 
-829 GAEAE
+829 
-834 NYAISYE
+834 
-841 QGHLTV
+841 
-847 VEADAVVV
+847 
-855 RAKSYSR
+855 
-862 QYGDE
+862 
-867 NPVFEFD
+867 
-874 IEGAAL
+874 
-880 DGTPEIVCSAVA
+880 
-892 NSPVGSYTIEVKQGS
+892 
-907 IKNYNVHFESG
+907 
-918 TLTITK
+918 
-924 APLSISAGS
+924 
-933 YTKKQGDAMP
+933 
-943 AFKASYAGFKNGE
+943 FKASYAGFKNGE

-981 VTISGAEAENY
+981 VTISGADAENY
-992 DISYEQGHLTV
+992 DISYEQG
-1003 VEADAVV
+1003 
-1010 VRAKSYNRQYGDE
+1010 R
-1023 NPVFEFETEGAA
+1023 
-1035 LDGTPEIVCSAVA
+1035 
-1048 NSPVGSYTIEVKQG
+1048 
-1062 SIKNYNV
+1062 
-1069 HFESGSLVITKAPL
+1069 
-1083 SISAGNY
+1083 
-1090 TKKQGD
+1090 
-1096 AMPVFKA
+1096 
-1103 SYAGFKNGEDE
+1103 
-1114 SVLTKQ
+1114 
-1120 PVFSCDANE
+1120 
-1129 ASAPAE
+1129 
-1135 YAVTISGADAENY
+1135 
-1148 EISYEQGHL
+1148 L

-1253 MPVFKASYA
+1253 MPVFKASYT
-1262 GFKNGED
+1262 GFKNGEN
-1269 ESVLTKQPVFSCDAN
+1269 ESVLTKQPVFSCEAN
-1284 EASAPAEY
+1284 EASAPADY

-1317 MPKPIISTDEA
+1317 MPKPIISTDKA
-1328 TLRITTE
+1328 TLRITSE

-1367 EIKAIAVKGDA
+1367 EIKAIAVKDDV
-1378 KSEVTSAE
+1378 KSEVSSAE
-1386 YHDEEYPNIVKVG
+1386 YHDAEYPNIVKVG
-1399 DIITANIINNGEENL
+1399 DVITANIINNGEENL

-1426 NVEMENKED
+1426 NVEMENKGD
-1435 YVEGWSNER
+1435 YVEGWDNER

-1453 VVVKSNGISY
+1453 AVVKANGICY
-1463 CVKKLGDNSLARC
+1463 CVKKLGKNSLAKC

-1489 SIGRQAIRW
+1489 SIGHQAIRW
-1498 CRNIKELIVPN
+1498 CRNLKELVIPN
-1509 SVKEVW
+1509 SVIYVSS
-1515 GAFLTE
+1515 AFITE
-1521 DHGLVSVVLGSGL
+1521 DHGLETVILGLGL
-1534 ETIHTE
+1534 EKIE
-1540 AFWGVS
+1540 SIAFWGVS
-1546 MNLKSFISLSTNPA
+1546 MNLKSIISLSTNPA
-1560 KCVEPDRT
+1560 ECVSPSRT
-1568 FTSLPEDVTLYVP
+1568 FEDLPEDVTLYVP

-1612 VKDCSRE
+1612 VKDYSRE

-1625 TLEFETEGATLIGEP
+1625 TFKIETESAALIGEP
-1640 EIICSADKNSKVG
+1640 EIICSADKKSKVG

-1664 KNYLVTFVPGTLTVT
+1664 KNYHVTFVPGTLTVT

-1699 EFTAN
+1699 EFKAS
-1704 YSGFKNGEDESVLTK
+1704 YSGFKNGEDVSVLTK
-1719 QPVFSCEAN
+1719 QPVFSCDAN

-1733 GEYPITVYDVEA
+1733 GEYPITVYGVEA
-1745 DNYEVKS
+1745 DNYEAISCV
-1752 YIAGTLT
+1752 AGTLT
-1759 VLKRELKKQTITWD
+1759 ILKRELKKQTITWN

-1797 YLYALAPGVETAY
+1797 YSYALAPRVETAY
-1810 QVPQIEGN
+1810 QVPQIEDN
-1818 KITFPQNGMYLLVAI
+1818 NITFPEEGTYMLVAI

-1899 TEVDGLAMYA
+1899 TEVDRLAMYA

-1934 NLYNVTLPVADV
+1934 NLCNVTLPVGDV
-1946 EFTHNWMFNCDRGIR
+1946 GLKYKWVFNCDRGIR

-1990 VPVGTKQSYANSE
+1990 VPVGTKQAYRNAE
-2003 VWKNFTHIV
+2003 VWKYFTHIV

-2018 NISNINVEKKSVWHT
+2018 SISNINVEKKGVWYT

>member
-23 IEPVNVVPGESKTI
+23 IAPVNIAPGDSKTI

-60 KIASRSNGNFDI
+60 KIASKSNGNFDI
-72 SLTDRGSSSFSV
+72 FLTDRGSSSFSV

-129 KLKNSIFSDV
+129 KLKNSFFSDV

-167 ISPEVSKAFSFELSN
+167 ISPEVSKAFSLELSN

-193 VLPNGLFLDLSKT
+193 VLPNGLSLDLSKT

-246 IDLWIKA
+246 IDLWIKV
-253 EKGITGNQIVKLE
+253 EKGITGNHIVKLE

-301 SNMQLEVSDSRQL
+301 SNMQLEVSDSRLL

-345 IIARSAGQCSIIAS
+345 IIARSAGQCSIIAF

-475 VFKASYAGLKNGEN
+475 VFKASYAGFKNGEN

-502 ANEAS
+502 ANETS
-507 APAEY
+507 APADY
-512 AVTISGAE
+512 AVTISGAD

-526 SYEQGHLTVVEADA
+526 SYEQGRLTVVEADA

-573 IVCSAV
+573 IVCSA
-579 ANSPVGSYTIEVKQ
+579 AINTPVGTYTIEVKQ
-593 GSIKNYNVHFESG
+593 GSVKNYNVHFE
-606 SLVIT
+606 
-611 KAPLSISAGNY
+611 
-622 TKKQGDA
+622 
-629 MPVFKAS
+629 
-636 YAGFKNGED
+636 NG
-645 ESVLT
+645 T
-650 KQPVFSCEA
+650 
-659 NEASAPAEY
+659 
-668 AVTISGAE
+668 
-676 AENYEI
+676 
-682 SYEQGHLTVV
+682 LTVTKV
-692 EADAVVVRAKSYNR
+692 
-706 QYGDEN
+706 
-712 PVFEFETEGAALD
+712 PL
-725 GTPEIVCS
+725 
-733 AVANSPVGSYTIEVK
+733 TI
-748 QGSIKNYNVHFESGS
+748 F
-763 LVITKAPL
+763 
-771 SISAGNYTKKQGDA
+771 AGNYTKKQGDA

-796 KNGEDESVLTK
+796 KNGEDESVLRK
-807 QPVFSCEANEA
+807 QPAFSCEANETS
-818 GAPAEY
+818 APADY
-824 AVTIS
+824 AVTVS
-829 GAEAE
+829 DAEAE
-834 NYAISYE
+834 NYDISYE
-841 QGHLTV
+841 QGRLTV
-847 VEADAVVV
+847 TDADAVVV

-862 QYGDE
+862 VYGDA
-867 NPVFEFD
+867 NPVFEFET
-874 IEGAAL
+874 EGTVL
-880 DGTPEIVCSAVA
+880 DGTPEIICSADK
-892 NSPVGSYTIEVKQGS
+892 SSQVGSYTIEVRQGS
-907 IKNYNVHFESG
+907 IKNYNVHFEN
-918 TLTITK
+918 
-924 APLSISAGS
+924 GS
-933 YTKKQGDAMP
+933 LAIN
-943 AFKASYAGFKNGE
+943 KAS
-956 NESVL
+956 L
-961 TKQPVFSCEA
+961 T
-971 NEASAPAEYA
+971 
-981 VTISGAEAENY
+981 
-992 DISYEQGHLTV
+992 
-1003 VEADAVV
+1003 
-1010 VRAKSYNRQYGDE
+1010 
-1023 NPVFEFETEGAA
+1023 
-1035 LDGTPEIVCSAVA
+1035 
-1048 NSPVGSYTIEVKQG
+1048 
-1062 SIKNYNV
+1062 
-1069 HFESGSLVITKAPL
+1069 
-1083 SISAGNY
+1083 ISAGNY

-1096 AMPVFKA
+1096 AMPEFKA
-1103 SYAGFKNGEDE
+1103 NYTGFKNGEDE
-1114 SVLTKQ
+1114 SVLTKR
-1120 PVFSCDANE
+1120 P
-1129 ASAPAE
+1129 
-1135 YAVTISGADAENY
+1135 T
-1148 EISYEQGHL
+1148 
-1157 TVVEADAVVV
+1157 
-1167 RAKSYSRQYGD
+1167 
-1178 ENPVF
+1178 
-1183 EFETDGA
+1183 FET
-1190 ALDGTPEIVCSAVA
+1190 T
-1204 NSPVGSYTIEVKQGS
+1204 
-1219 IKNYNVHFESGSLVI
+1219 
-1234 TKAPLSISAGN
+1234 
-1245 YTKKQGDA
+1245 
-1253 MPVFKASYA
+1253 
-1262 GFKNGED
+1262 
-1269 ESVLTKQPVFSCDAN
+1269 
-1284 EASAPAEY
+1284 
-1292 AVTISGADAE
+1292 
-1302 NYDISYEQGVLTVTG
+1302 
-1317 MPKPIISTDEA
+1317 
-1328 TLRITTE
+1328 
-1335 TDNAVIYYTLDG
+1335 
-1347 TEPNENARKYT
+1347 
-1358 EPINLYASC
+1358 
-1367 EIKAIAVKGDA
+1367 
-1378 KSEVTSAE
+1378 
-1386 YHDEEYPNIVKVG
+1386 
-1399 DIITANIINNGEENL
+1399 
-1414 PMIFKVT
+1414 
-1421 SVYPF
+1421 
-1426 NVEMENKED
+1426 
-1435 YVEGWSNER
+1435 
-1444 DVSGTLEIP
+1444 
-1453 VVVKSNGISY
+1453 
-1463 CVKKLGDNSLARC
+1463 
-1476 VNVSSLKLNEGLE
+1476 
-1489 SIGRQAIRW
+1489 
-1498 CRNIKELIVPN
+1498 
-1509 SVKEVW
+1509 
-1515 GAFLTE
+1515 
-1521 DHGLVSVVLGSGL
+1521 
-1534 ETIHTE
+1534 
-1540 AFWGVS
+1540 
-1546 MNLKSFISLSTNPA
+1546 
-1560 KCVEPDRT
+1560 
-1568 FTSLPEDVTLYVP
+1568 
-1581 LGSKSAYETAPG
+1581 
-1593 WDYFAG
+1593 
-1599 HIVEMD
+1599 
-1605 MSPATVK
+1605 ATV
-1612 VKDCSRE
+1612 E
-1619 YGDDNP
+1619 
-1625 TLEFETEGATLIGEP
+1625 
-1640 EIICSADKNSKVG
+1640 
-1653 TYEIEINKGTI
+1653 
-1664 KNYLVTFVPGTLTVT
+1664 
-1679 KAPLVVTA
+1679 
-1687 ENYTITQGDKLP
+1687 
-1699 EFTAN
+1699 
-1704 YSGFKNGEDESVLTK
+1704 
-1719 QPVFSCEAN
+1719 
-1728 EASAP
+1728 SAP
-1733 GEYPITVYDVEA
+1733 GEYPITVSGVEA

-1773 QEIKAKVGST
+1773 QKIKAKVGST

-1797 YLYALAPGVETAY
+1797 YSYALAPGVETAY

-1889 IPATVNGLPV
+1889 IPATAIGLPV

-1934 NLYNVTLPVADV
+1934 NLCNVTLPVGDV
-1946 EFTHNWMFNCDRGIR
+1946 GLKYKWVFNCDRGIR

-1990 VPVGTKQSYANSE
+1990 VPVGTKQAYRNAE
-2003 VWKNFTHIV
+2003 VWKYFTHIV

-2018 NISNINVEKKSVWHT
+2018 SISNINVEKKGVWYT

>member
-23 IEPVNVVPGESKTI
+23 IAPVNVAPGDSKTI

-60 KIASRSNGNFDI
+60 KIVSKSNGNFDI

-92 SVRILGYSTQGES
+92 AVRILGYSTQGES

-155 KEQNDVSVKGGE
+155 KEQNDVAVKGGE
-167 ISPEVSKAFSFELSN
+167 ISPEVSKAFSLELSN

-193 VLPNGLFLDLSKT
+193 VLPNGLSLDLSKT

-234 DNTSISGKIGSV
+234 DNTSISGNIGSV
-246 IDLWIKA
+246 IGLWIKA
-253 EKGITGNQIVKLE
+253 DKGIVGNQIVKLE

-282 FSFVVDV
+282 LSFVVDV

-301 SNMQLEVSDSRQL
+301 SNIQLEVSDSRQL

-345 IIARSAGQCSIIAS
+345 IIARFAGQCSIIAS

-364 IQAKCVVTVVKIP
+364 IQAKCAVTVVKIP

-404 DGDSEVGFSVPASIS
+404 DGDSEAGFSVSASIS

-451 LTITKAPLSISAG
+451 LTVTKAPLSISAG

-475 VFKASYAGLKNGEN
+475 VFKASYAGFKNGEN

-520 AENYEI
+520 AENYDI
-526 SYEQGHLTVVEADA
+526 SYEQGRLTVVEADA

-551 YGDENPVFEF
+551 YGDENPVLEF

-636 YAGFKNGED
+636 Y
-645 ESVLT
+645 T
-650 KQPVFSCEA
+650 
-659 NEASAPAEY
+659 
-668 AVTISGAE
+668 
-676 AENYEI
+676 
-682 SYEQGHLTVV
+682 
-692 EADAVVVRAKSYNR
+692 
-706 QYGDEN
+706 
-712 PVFEFETEGAALD
+712 
-725 GTPEIVCS
+725 
-733 AVANSPVGSYTIEVK
+733 
-748 QGSIKNYNVHFESGS
+748 
-763 LVITKAPL
+763 
-771 SISAGNYTKKQGDA
+771 
-785 MPVFKASYVGF
+785 
-796 KNGEDESVLTK
+796 
-807 QPVFSCEANEA
+807 
-818 GAPAEY
+818 
-824 AVTIS
+824 
-829 GAEAE
+829 
-834 NYAISYE
+834 
-841 QGHLTV
+841 
-847 VEADAVVV
+847 
-855 RAKSYSR
+855 
-862 QYGDE
+862 
-867 NPVFEFD
+867 
-874 IEGAAL
+874 
-880 DGTPEIVCSAVA
+880 
-892 NSPVGSYTIEVKQGS
+892 
-907 IKNYNVHFESG
+907 
-918 TLTITK
+918 
-924 APLSISAGS
+924 
-933 YTKKQGDAMP
+933 
-943 AFKASYAGFKNGE
+943 GFKNGE

-981 VTISGAEAENY
+981 VTISGADAENY
-992 DISYEQGHLTV
+992 DISYEQG
-1003 VEADAVV
+1003 
-1010 VRAKSYNRQYGDE
+1010 R
-1023 NPVFEFETEGAA
+1023 
-1035 LDGTPEIVCSAVA
+1035 
-1048 NSPVGSYTIEVKQG
+1048 
-1062 SIKNYNV
+1062 
-1069 HFESGSLVITKAPL
+1069 
-1083 SISAGNY
+1083 
-1090 TKKQGD
+1090 
-1096 AMPVFKA
+1096 
-1103 SYAGFKNGEDE
+1103 
-1114 SVLTKQ
+1114 
-1120 PVFSCDANE
+1120 
-1129 ASAPAE
+1129 
-1135 YAVTISGADAENY
+1135 
-1148 EISYEQGHL
+1148 L

-1167 RAKSYSRQYGD
+1167 RAKSYSRVYGD
-1178 ENPVF
+1178 ANPVF
-1183 EFETDGA
+1183 EFETEGTV
-1190 ALDGTPEIVCSAVA
+1190 LDGTPEIVCSADK
-1204 NSPVGSYTIEVKQGS
+1204 SSQVGSYTIEVRQGS
-1219 IKNYNVHFESGSLVI
+1219 IKNYNVHFENGSLAI
-1234 TKAPLSISAGN
+1234 TKASLTISAGN

-1253 MPVFKASYA
+1253 MPEFKANYT

-1269 ESVLTKQPVFSCDAN
+1269 ESVLTKRPTF
-1284 EASAPAEY
+1284 E
-1292 AVTISGADAE
+1292 
-1302 NYDISYEQGVLTVTG
+1302 
-1317 MPKPIISTDEA
+1317 
-1328 TLRITTE
+1328 TT
-1335 TDNAVIYYTLDG
+1335 
-1347 TEPNENARKYT
+1347 
-1358 EPINLYASC
+1358 
-1367 EIKAIAVKGDA
+1367 
-1378 KSEVTSAE
+1378 
-1386 YHDEEYPNIVKVG
+1386 
-1399 DIITANIINNGEENL
+1399 
-1414 PMIFKVT
+1414 
-1421 SVYPF
+1421 
-1426 NVEMENKED
+1426 
-1435 YVEGWSNER
+1435 
-1444 DVSGTLEIP
+1444 
-1453 VVVKSNGISY
+1453 
-1463 CVKKLGDNSLARC
+1463 
-1476 VNVSSLKLNEGLE
+1476 
-1489 SIGRQAIRW
+1489 
-1498 CRNIKELIVPN
+1498 
-1509 SVKEVW
+1509 
-1515 GAFLTE
+1515 
-1521 DHGLVSVVLGSGL
+1521 
-1534 ETIHTE
+1534 
-1540 AFWGVS
+1540 
-1546 MNLKSFISLSTNPA
+1546 
-1560 KCVEPDRT
+1560 
-1568 FTSLPEDVTLYVP
+1568 
-1581 LGSKSAYETAPG
+1581 
-1593 WDYFAG
+1593 
-1599 HIVEMD
+1599 
-1605 MSPATVK
+1605 ATV
-1612 VKDCSRE
+1612 E
-1619 YGDDNP
+1619 
-1625 TLEFETEGATLIGEP
+1625 
-1640 EIICSADKNSKVG
+1640 
-1653 TYEIEINKGTI
+1653 
-1664 KNYLVTFVPGTLTVT
+1664 
-1679 KAPLVVTA
+1679 
-1687 ENYTITQGDKLP
+1687 
-1699 EFTAN
+1699 
-1704 YSGFKNGEDESVLTK
+1704 
-1719 QPVFSCEAN
+1719 
-1728 EASAP
+1728 SAP
-1733 GEYPITVYDVEA
+1733 GEYPITVYGVEA

-1752 YIAGTLT
+1752 YITGTLT

-1797 YLYALAPGVETAY
+1797 YSYALAPGVETAY

-1884 RGKVE
+1884 RGNVE

-1934 NLYNVTLPVADV
+1934 NLCNVTLPVADV
-1946 EFTHNWMFNCDRGIR
+1946 EFAHNWMFNCDRGIR

-1990 VPVGTKQSYANSE
+1990 VPVGTKQAYRNAE
-2003 VWKNFTHIV
+2003 VWKYFTHIV

-2018 NISNINVEKKSVWHT
+2018 SISNINVEKKGVWYT

>member
-23 IEPVNVVPGESKTI
+23 IAPVNVVPGDSKTI

-60 KIASRSNGNFDI
+60 KIASKSNGNFDI
-72 SLTDRGSSSFSV
+72 SLTDRGTSSFSV

-167 ISPEVSKAFSFELSN
+167 ISPEVSKAFSLELSN

-193 VLPNGLFLDLSKT
+193 VLPNGLSLDLSKT
-206 RLTGRCGNHQLQTKQ
+206 RLTGRCGNHQLQTKL

-253 EKGITGNQIVKLE
+253 EKGIAGNQIVKVE

-282 FSFVVDV
+282 LSFVVDV
-289 KYVPVT
+289 KYVPVS

-301 SNMQLEVSDSRQL
+301 SNIQLEVSDSRQL

-333 NEKVATVSDNGM
+333 NEKVAIVSDNGM
-345 IIARSAGQCSIIAS
+345 IIARSAGQCSIVAS

-389 GDANPEFNITYSGFR
+389 GDANPEFNIIYSGFR

-451 LTITKAPLSISAG
+451 LTVTKAPLSISAG

-475 VFKASYAGLKNGEN
+475 VFKASYAGFKNGEN

-507 APAEY
+507 APAVY
-512 AVTISGAE
+512 AVTISGAD
-520 AENYEI
+520 AENYDI
-526 SYEQGHLTVVEADA
+526 SYEQGRLTVVEADA

-611 KAPLSISAGNY
+611 KASLSISAGNY

-629 MPVFKAS
+629 MPA
-636 YAGFKNGED
+636 
-645 ESVLT
+645 
-650 KQPVFSCEA
+650 
-659 NEASAPAEY
+659 
-668 AVTISGAE
+668 
-676 AENYEI
+676 
-682 SYEQGHLTVV
+682 
-692 EADAVVVRAKSYNR
+692 
-706 QYGDEN
+706 
-712 PVFEFETEGAALD
+712 
-725 GTPEIVCS
+725 
-733 AVANSPVGSYTIEVK
+733 
-748 QGSIKNYNVHFESGS
+748 
-763 LVITKAPL
+763 
-771 SISAGNYTKKQGDA
+771 
-785 MPVFKASYVGF
+785 FKASYV
-796 KNGEDESVLTK
+796 
-807 QPVFSCEANEA
+807 
-818 GAPAEY
+818 
-824 AVTIS
+824 
-829 GAEAE
+829 
-834 NYAISYE
+834 
-841 QGHLTV
+841 
-847 VEADAVVV
+847 
-855 RAKSYSR
+855 
-862 QYGDE
+862 
-867 NPVFEFD
+867 
-874 IEGAAL
+874 
-880 DGTPEIVCSAVA
+880 
-892 NSPVGSYTIEVKQGS
+892 
-907 IKNYNVHFESG
+907 
-918 TLTITK
+918 
-924 APLSISAGS
+924 
-933 YTKKQGDAMP
+933 
-943 AFKASYAGFKNGE
+943 GFKNGE

-971 NEASAPAEYA
+971 NEASTPA
-981 VTISGAEAENY
+981 
-992 DISYEQGHLTV
+992 D
-1003 VEADAVV
+1003 
-1010 VRAKSYNRQYGDE
+1010 
-1023 NPVFEFETEGAA
+1023 
-1035 LDGTPEIVCSAVA
+1035 
-1048 NSPVGSYTIEVKQG
+1048 YT
-1062 SIKNYNV
+1062 
-1069 HFESGSLVITKAPL
+1069 
-1083 SISAGNY
+1083 
-1090 TKKQGD
+1090 
-1096 AMPVFKA
+1096 
-1103 SYAGFKNGEDE
+1103 
-1114 SVLTKQ
+1114 
-1120 PVFSCDANE
+1120 
-1129 ASAPAE
+1129 
-1135 YAVTISGADAENY
+1135 VTISGADAENY
-1148 EISYEQGHL
+1148 AISYEQGRL

-1253 MPVFKASYA
+1253 MPVFKASYV

-1284 EASAPAEY
+1284 EASAP
-1292 AVTISGADAE
+1292 
-1302 NYDISYEQGVLTVTG
+1302 
-1317 MPKPIISTDEA
+1317 
-1328 TLRITTE
+1328 
-1335 TDNAVIYYTLDG
+1335 
-1347 TEPNENARKYT
+1347 
-1358 EPINLYASC
+1358 
-1367 EIKAIAVKGDA
+1367 
-1378 KSEVTSAE
+1378 
-1386 YHDEEYPNIVKVG
+1386 
-1399 DIITANIINNGEENL
+1399 
-1414 PMIFKVT
+1414 
-1421 SVYPF
+1421 
-1426 NVEMENKED
+1426 
-1435 YVEGWSNER
+1435 
-1444 DVSGTLEIP
+1444 
-1453 VVVKSNGISY
+1453 
-1463 CVKKLGDNSLARC
+1463 
-1476 VNVSSLKLNEGLE
+1476 
-1489 SIGRQAIRW
+1489 
-1498 CRNIKELIVPN
+1498 
-1509 SVKEVW
+1509 
-1515 GAFLTE
+1515 
-1521 DHGLVSVVLGSGL
+1521 
-1534 ETIHTE
+1534 
-1540 AFWGVS
+1540 
-1546 MNLKSFISLSTNPA
+1546 
-1560 KCVEPDRT
+1560 
-1568 FTSLPEDVTLYVP
+1568 
-1581 LGSKSAYETAPG
+1581 
-1593 WDYFAG
+1593 
-1599 HIVEMD
+1599 
-1605 MSPATVK
+1605 
-1612 VKDCSRE
+1612 
-1619 YGDDNP
+1619 
-1625 TLEFETEGATLIGEP
+1625 
-1640 EIICSADKNSKVG
+1640 
-1653 TYEIEINKGTI
+1653 
-1664 KNYLVTFVPGTLTVT
+1664 
-1679 KAPLVVTA
+1679 
-1687 ENYTITQGDKLP
+1687 
-1699 EFTAN
+1699 
-1704 YSGFKNGEDESVLTK
+1704 
-1719 QPVFSCEAN
+1719 
-1728 EASAP
+1728 
-1733 GEYPITVYDVEA
+1733 GEYPITVYGVEA

-1759 VLKRELKKQTITWD
+1759 VLKRELKKQTITWN
-1773 QEIKAKVGST
+1773 QEIKTKVGST

-1797 YLYALAPGVETAY
+1797 YSYALAPRVETAY
-1810 QVPQIEGN
+1810 RTPQIEGN
-1818 KITFPQNGMYLLVAI
+1818 NITFPEEGTYMLVAI

-1899 TEVDGLAMYA
+1899 TEVDRLAMYA

-1934 NLYNVTLPVADV
+1934 NLCNVTLPVGDV
-1946 EFTHNWMFNCDRGIR
+1946 GLKYKWVFNCDRGIR

-1990 VPVGTKQSYANSE
+1990 VPVGTKQAYRNAE
-2003 VWKNFTHIV
+2003 VWKYFTHIV

-2018 NISNINVEKKSVWHT
+2018 SISNINVEKKGVWYT

>member
-155 KEQNDVSVKGGE
+155 KEQNDVFVKSGE

-193 VLPNGLFLDLSKT
+193 VLPNGLSLDLSKT

-253 EKGITGNQIVKLE
+253 EKSIAGNQIVKLE

-377 LTAHVANTTKVY
+377 LTAHVANNTKVY
-389 GDANPEFNITYSGFR
+389 GDTNPEFNITYSGFR

-451 LTITKAPLSISAG
+451 LTITKA
-464 NYTKKQGDAMP
+464 
-475 VFKASYAGLKNGEN
+475 
-489 ESVLTKQPVFSCE
+489 
-502 ANEAS
+502 
-507 APAEY
+507 
-512 AVTISGAE
+512 
-520 AENYEI
+520 
-526 SYEQGHLTVVEADA
+526 
-540 VVVRAKSYSRQ
+540 
-551 YGDENPVFEF
+551 
-561 ETEGAALDGTPE
+561 
-573 IVCSAV
+573 
-579 ANSPVGSYTIEVKQ
+579 
-593 GSIKNYNVHFESG
+593 
-606 SLVIT
+606 SLI
-611 KAPLSISAGNY
+611 
-622 TKKQGDA
+622 
-629 MPVFKAS
+629 
-636 YAGFKNGED
+636 
-645 ESVLT
+645 
-650 KQPVFSCEA
+650 
-659 NEASAPAEY
+659 
-668 AVTISGAE
+668 
-676 AENYEI
+676 
-682 SYEQGHLTVV
+682 
-692 EADAVVVRAKSYNR
+692 
-706 QYGDEN
+706 
-712 PVFEFETEGAALD
+712 
-725 GTPEIVCS
+725 
-733 AVANSPVGSYTIEVK
+733 
-748 QGSIKNYNVHFESGS
+748 
-763 LVITKAPL
+763 
-771 SISAGNYTKKQGDA
+771 ISAGNYTKKQGDA

-818 GAPAEY
+818 
-824 AVTIS
+824 
-829 GAEAE
+829 
-834 NYAISYE
+834 
-841 QGHLTV
+841 
-847 VEADAVVV
+847 
-855 RAKSYSR
+855 
-862 QYGDE
+862 
-867 NPVFEFD
+867 
-874 IEGAAL
+874 
-880 DGTPEIVCSAVA
+880 
-892 NSPVGSYTIEVKQGS
+892 
-907 IKNYNVHFESG
+907 
-918 TLTITK
+918 
-924 APLSISAGS
+924 
-933 YTKKQGDAMP
+933 
-943 AFKASYAGFKNGE
+943 
-956 NESVL
+956 
-961 TKQPVFSCEA
+961 
-971 NEASAPAEYA
+971 SAPAEYA
-981 VTISGAEAENY
+981 VTISGADAENY
-992 DISYEQGHLTV
+992 EISYEQGHLTV

-1103 SYAGFKNGEDE
+1103 SYAGFKNGENE

-1120 PVFSCDANE
+1120 PVFSCEANE

-1167 RAKSYSRQYGD
+1167 RAKSYNRQYGD

-1183 EFETDGA
+1183 EFETEGA

-1262 GFKNGED
+1262 GFKNGEN
-1269 ESVLTKQPVFSCDAN
+1269 ESVLTKQPVFSCEAN

-1302 NYDISYEQGVLTVTG
+1302 NYEISYEQGHLTVVEADAVVVRAKSYNRQYGDENPVFEFETEGAALDGTPEIVCSAVANSPVGFYTIEVKQGSIKNYNVHFESGTLTITKAPLSISAGSYTKKQGDAMPVFKASYAGFKNGEDESVLTKQPVFSCEANEASAPAEYAVTISGADAENYEISYEQGVLTVTG

-1367 EIKAIAVKGDA
+1367 EIKAIAVNGDA
-1378 KSEVTSAE
+1378 KSEVSSAE
-1386 YHDEEYPNIVKVG
+1386 YHDAEYPNIVKVG
-1399 DIITANIINNGEENL
+1399 DIITANIINNGEDNL

-1435 YVEGWSNER
+1435 YVEGWNNER

-1489 SIGRQAIRW
+1489 SIGHQAIRW

-1534 ETIHTE
+1534 ETIHTD

-1640 EIICSADKNSKVG
+1640 EIICSVDKNSKVG

-1733 GEYPITVYDVEA
+1733 GKYPITVYDVEA

-1773 QEIKAKVGST
+1773 QEIKAKVSST

-1797 YLYALAPGVETAY
+1797 YSYALIPRVESAY
-1810 QVPQIEGN
+1810 QVPQIEDN
-1818 KITFPQNGMYLLVAI
+1818 KIAFPQNGMYLLVAI

-1854 DEGLMYIDGIY
+1854 EEGLMYIDGIY

-1877 VRGYNPY
+1877 VRGYKPY

-1899 TEVDGLAMYA
+1899 TEVDGQAMYA

-1934 NLYNVTLPVADV
+1934 NLCNVTLPVADV

>member
-60 KIASRSNGNFDI
+60 KIASKSNGNFDI

-92 SVRILGYSTQGES
+92 SVRILGYSTQGEA

-167 ISPEVSKAFSFELSN
+167 ISPEVSKAFSLELSN

-193 VLPNGLFLDLSKT
+193 VLPNGLSLDLSKT

-253 EKGITGNQIVKLE
+253 EKGIAGNQIVKLE

-301 SNMQLEVSDSRQL
+301 SNMLLEVSDSRQL

-345 IIARSAGQCSIIAS
+345 IIARSAGKCSIIAS

-364 IQAKCVVTVVKIP
+364 IQAKCAVTVTKIP

-404 DGDSEVGFSVPASIS
+404 DGDSEAGFSVPASIS

-475 VFKASYAGLKNGEN
+475 VFKASYAGFKNGEN

-520 AENYEI
+520 AENYDI
-526 SYEQGHLTVVEADA
+526 SYEQGRLTVVEADA

-551 YGDENPVFEF
+551 YGDDNPVFEF

-622 TKKQGDA
+622 TKKQGAA

-668 AVTISGAE
+668 AVTISGA
-676 AENYEI
+676 
-682 SYEQGHLTVV
+682 
-692 EADAVVVRAKSYNR
+692 
-706 QYGDEN
+706 
-712 PVFEFETEGAALD
+712 
-725 GTPEIVCS
+725 
-733 AVANSPVGSYTIEVK
+733 
-748 QGSIKNYNVHFESGS
+748 
-763 LVITKAPL
+763 
-771 SISAGNYTKKQGDA
+771 
-785 MPVFKASYVGF
+785 
-796 KNGEDESVLTK
+796 
-807 QPVFSCEANEA
+807 
-818 GAPAEY
+818 
-824 AVTIS
+824 
-829 GAEAE
+829 
-834 NYAISYE
+834 
-841 QGHLTV
+841 
-847 VEADAVVV
+847 
-855 RAKSYSR
+855 
-862 QYGDE
+862 
-867 NPVFEFD
+867 
-874 IEGAAL
+874 
-880 DGTPEIVCSAVA
+880 
-892 NSPVGSYTIEVKQGS
+892 
-907 IKNYNVHFESG
+907 
-918 TLTITK
+918 
-924 APLSISAGS
+924 
-933 YTKKQGDAMP
+933 
-943 AFKASYAGFKNGE
+943 
-956 NESVL
+956 
-961 TKQPVFSCEA
+961 
-971 NEASAPAEYA
+971 
-981 VTISGAEAENY
+981 
-992 DISYEQGHLTV
+992 
-1003 VEADAVV
+1003 
-1010 VRAKSYNRQYGDE
+1010 
-1023 NPVFEFETEGAA
+1023 
-1035 LDGTPEIVCSAVA
+1035 
-1048 NSPVGSYTIEVKQG
+1048 
-1062 SIKNYNV
+1062 
-1069 HFESGSLVITKAPL
+1069 
-1083 SISAGNY
+1083 
-1090 TKKQGD
+1090 
-1096 AMPVFKA
+1096 
-1103 SYAGFKNGEDE
+1103 
-1114 SVLTKQ
+1114 
-1120 PVFSCDANE
+1120 
-1129 ASAPAE
+1129 
-1135 YAVTISGADAENY
+1135 DAENY
-1148 EISYEQGHL
+1148 E
-1157 TVVEADAVVV
+1157 
-1167 RAKSYSRQYGD
+1167 
-1178 ENPVF
+1178 
-1183 EFETDGA
+1183 
-1190 ALDGTPEIVCSAVA
+1190 
-1204 NSPVGSYTIEVKQGS
+1204 
-1219 IKNYNVHFESGSLVI
+1219 
-1234 TKAPLSISAGN
+1234 
-1245 YTKKQGDA
+1245 
-1253 MPVFKASYA
+1253 
-1262 GFKNGED
+1262 
-1269 ESVLTKQPVFSCDAN
+1269 
-1284 EASAPAEY
+1284 
-1292 AVTISGADAE
+1292 
-1302 NYDISYEQGVLTVTG
+1302 ISYEQGVLTVTG
-1317 MPKPIISTDEA
+1317 MPKPIISTDKA
-1328 TLRITTE
+1328 MLRITTE

-1378 KSEVTSAE
+1378 KSEVSSAE
-1386 YHDEEYPNIVKVG
+1386 YHDAEYPNIVKVG

-1435 YVEGWSNER
+1435 YVEGWNNER

-1453 VVVKSNGISY
+1453 VVVKSNGISC

-1489 SIGRQAIRW
+1489 SIGHQAIRW

-1521 DHGLVSVVLGSGL
+1521 DHGLVSVVLGAGL
-1534 ETIHTE
+1534 ETIHTD

-1612 VKDCSRE
+1612 VKDCARE

-1699 EFTAN
+1699 EFTAS
-1704 YSGFKNGEDESVLTK
+1704 YSGFKNGENVSVLTK
-1719 QPVFSCEAN
+1719 QPVFSCDAN

-1733 GEYPITVYDVEA
+1733 GEYPINVYGVEA

-1759 VLKRELKKQTITWD
+1759 VLKRELKKQTITWN

-1797 YLYALAPGVETAY
+1797 YSYALAPRVETAY

-1818 KITFPQNGMYLLVAI
+1818 MITFPQNGMYLLVAI
-1833 QDGNNEYAAATDTL
+1833 QDGNNECGAATDTL

-1884 RGKVE
+1884 RGNVE

-1899 TEVDGLAMYA
+1899 TEVDGQAMYA

-1934 NLYNVTLPVADV
+1934 NLCNVTLPVADV
-1946 EFTHNWMFNCDRGIR
+1946 EFAHNWMFNCDRGIR

-1990 VPVGTKQSYANSE
+1990 VPVGTKQAYRNAE
-2003 VWKNFTHIV
+2003 VWKYFTHIV

-2018 NISNINVEKKSVWHT
+2018 SISNINVEKKSVWYT
-2033 LQGVKLFAKPN
+2033 LQGVKLFVKPN

>member
-1 MVLLFLMLLA
+1 MKRLNKTMVLLFLMLLA

-23 IEPVNVVPGESKTI
+23 IAPVNVVPGESKTI

-60 KIASRSNGNFDI
+60 KIASKSNGNFDI

-129 KLKNSIFSDV
+129 KLKNSVFSDV

-167 ISPEVSKAFSFELSN
+167 ISPEVSKAFSLELSN

-193 VLPNGLFLDLSKT
+193 VLPNGLSLDLSKT

-221 LGNGKVRIICMSS
+221 LGNGKVRIICMST
-234 DNTSISGKIGSV
+234 DNTSISGNIGSV

-253 EKGITGNQIVKLE
+253 KKGIAGNQIVKLD

-289 KYVPVT
+289 KYVPAT

-301 SNMQLEVSDSRQL
+301 SNIKLEVSDSRQL

-345 IIARSAGQCSIIAS
+345 IIARSAGKCSIIAS

-419 TIVDNSSKVGKYDIV
+419 TIVDNSSKVGKYEIV
-434 ASGAVSDK
+434 AFGAVSDK

-451 LTITKAPLSISAG
+451 LTITKAPL
-464 NYTKKQGDAMP
+464 T
-475 VFKASYAGLKNGEN
+475 
-489 ESVLTKQPVFSCE
+489 
-502 ANEAS
+502 
-507 APAEY
+507 
-512 AVTISGAE
+512 
-520 AENYEI
+520 
-526 SYEQGHLTVVEADA
+526 
-540 VVVRAKSYSRQ
+540 
-551 YGDENPVFEF
+551 
-561 ETEGAALDGTPE
+561 
-573 IVCSAV
+573 
-579 ANSPVGSYTIEVKQ
+579 
-593 GSIKNYNVHFESG
+593 
-606 SLVIT
+606 
-611 KAPLSISAGNY
+611 ISAGNY

-659 NEASAPAEY
+659 NESSAPAEY
-668 AVTISGAE
+668 S
-676 AENYEI
+676 
-682 SYEQGHLTVV
+682 
-692 EADAVVVRAKSYNR
+692 
-706 QYGDEN
+706 
-712 PVFEFETEGAALD
+712 
-725 GTPEIVCS
+725 
-733 AVANSPVGSYTIEVK
+733 
-748 QGSIKNYNVHFESGS
+748 
-763 LVITKAPL
+763 
-771 SISAGNYTKKQGDA
+771 
-785 MPVFKASYVGF
+785 
-796 KNGEDESVLTK
+796 
-807 QPVFSCEANEA
+807 
-818 GAPAEY
+818 
-824 AVTIS
+824 VTIS

-847 VEADAVVV
+847 VEADAIVV

-874 IEGAAL
+874 TEGAAL

-924 APLSISAGS
+924 APLTISAGS
-933 YTKKQGDAMP
+933 
-943 AFKASYAGFKNGE
+943 
-956 NESVL
+956 
-961 TKQPVFSCEA
+961 
-971 NEASAPAEYA
+971 
-981 VTISGAEAENY
+981 
-992 DISYEQGHLTV
+992 
-1003 VEADAVV
+1003 
-1010 VRAKSYNRQYGDE
+1010 
-1023 NPVFEFETEGAA
+1023 
-1035 LDGTPEIVCSAVA
+1035 
-1048 NSPVGSYTIEVKQG
+1048 
-1062 SIKNYNV
+1062 
-1069 HFESGSLVITKAPL
+1069 
-1083 SISAGNY
+1083 Y

-1103 SYAGFKNGEDE
+1103 SYAGFKNGENE
-1114 SVLTKQ
+1114 SVLTKR
-1120 PVFSCDANE
+1120 PIFSCDANE
-1129 ASAPAE
+1129 VSAPAE
-1135 YAVTISGADAENY
+1135 YAVTISGAEAENY
-1148 EISYEQGHL
+1148 
-1157 TVVEADAVVV
+1157 A
-1167 RAKSYSRQYGD
+1167 
-1178 ENPVF
+1178 
-1183 EFETDGA
+1183 
-1190 ALDGTPEIVCSAVA
+1190 
-1204 NSPVGSYTIEVKQGS
+1204 
-1219 IKNYNVHFESGSLVI
+1219 
-1234 TKAPLSISAGN
+1234 
-1245 YTKKQGDA
+1245 
-1253 MPVFKASYA
+1253 
-1262 GFKNGED
+1262 
-1269 ESVLTKQPVFSCDAN
+1269 
-1284 EASAPAEY
+1284 
-1292 AVTISGADAE
+1292 
-1302 NYDISYEQGVLTVTG
+1302 ISYEQGVLTVTG

-1347 TEPNENARKYT
+1347 TEPNENARKYK

-1367 EIKAIAVKGDA
+1367 EIKAIAVKDDA
-1378 KSEVTSAE
+1378 KSEVSFAE
-1386 YHDEEYPNIVKVG
+1386 YHDAEYPNIVKVG

-1426 NVEMENKED
+1426 EVCMMYKGN
-1435 YVEGWSNER
+1435 YVEGWSNEQILG
-1444 DVSGTLEIP
+1444 DIEIP
-1453 VVVKSNGISY
+1453 AQVTANGIAFSI
-1463 CVKKLGDNSLARC
+1463 KRIGDSALAYSR
-1476 VNVSSLKLNEGLE
+1476 NVTSIKLNEGIEHIDGSAFRAMEKIVELVIPNTVEEASVALIMECNSLE
-1489 SIGRQAIRW
+1489 TLVLGA
-1498 CRNIKELIVPN
+1498 NIKQVQ
-1509 SVKEVW
+1509 SY
-1515 GAFLTE
+1515 AFDTASL
-1521 DHGLVSVVLGSGL
+1521 LS
-1534 ETIHTE
+1534 I
-1540 AFWGVS
+1540 
-1546 MNLKSFISLSTNPA
+1546 ISLS
-1560 KCVEPDRT
+1560 
-1568 FTSLPEDVTLYVP
+1568 SLPPICVDPNRLFKDSLHKDVILYVP

-1619 YGDDNP
+1619 YGDNNP
-1625 TLEFETEGATLIGEP
+1625 TFEIVTEGAALIGEP
-1640 EIICSADKNSKVG
+1640 DIICSADKKSKVG

-1699 EFTAN
+1699 EFTASC
-1704 YSGFKNGEDESVLTK
+1704 SGFKNGEDESVLTK
-1719 QPVFSCEAN
+1719 QPVFSCDAN
-1728 EASAP
+1728 EASVP
-1733 GEYPITVYDVEA
+1733 GEYPINVYGVQA
-1745 DNYEVKS
+1745 DDYEVTT
-1752 YIAGTLT
+1752 YIPGTLT
-1759 VLKRELKKQTITWD
+1759 ICKRELKNQTITWN
-1773 QEIKAKVGST
+1773 QEIKAKVGSM

-1797 YLYALAPGVETAY
+1797 YSYTQAPGVESAY
-1810 QVPQIEGN
+1810 RVPQIEGN
-1818 KITFPQNGMYLLVAI
+1818 NITFPEDGTYMLVVI
-1833 QDGNNEYAAATDTL
+1833 QDGNDEYSAATDTL

-1854 DEGLMYIDGIY
+1854 DDGLMYIDGIY
-1865 YKYTDDGSALKV
+1865 YKYTGDGSALKV

-1889 IPATVNGLPV
+1889 IPAYVNGMPV
-1899 TEVDGLAMYA
+1899 VEVDRHAMYA
-1909 CYYLKELVIG
+1909 CYYLNDVVIG
-1919 DNVKKCGH
+1919 DNVAICGH
-1927 EAFGASI
+1927 EAFGASR
-1934 NLYNVTLPVADV
+1934 NLQKVTLPTNQA
-1946 EFTHNWMFNCDRGIR
+1946 ELRQQYIFNCDDGIK
-1961 EIHCRSSIPY
+1961 EIHCRSSVPY
-1971 VVDEGIFNGAVDY
+1971 LADESLFNGFVNY
-1984 DKCILY
+1984 DNCILY
-1990 VPVGTKQSYANSE
+1990 VPVGTMQAYTNTE
-2003 VWKNFTHIV
+2003 IWRNFIHIV
-2012 EENVST
+2012 EEDVLTGISDINVS
-2018 NISNINVEKKSVWHT
+2018 NDMGAWYT
-2033 LQGVKLFAKPN
+2033 LQGVKLFGRPN
-2044 IPGVYIHNGKKII
+2044 LPGVYIHNGKKIL

>member
-23 IEPVNVVPGESKTI
+23 IAPVNVVPGESKTI

-60 KIASRSNGNFDI
+60 KIASKSNGNFDI

-144 KLDNSQLFVGT
+144 KLDNSQHFVGT
-155 KEQNDVSVKGGE
+155 KEQNDVSVKGGD
-167 ISPEVSKAFSFELSN
+167 ISPEVSKAFSLELSN

-193 VLPNGLFLDLSKT
+193 VLPNGLSLDLSKT
-206 RLTGRCGNHQLQTKQ
+206 RLTGRCGNHQLQTKL

-253 EKGITGNQIVKLE
+253 EKGIAGNQIVKVE

-289 KYVPVT
+289 KYVPAS

-301 SNMQLEVSDSRQL
+301 SNIQLEVSDSRQL
-314 TASLLPENCTD
+314 MASLLPENCTD
-325 KTILWKSD
+325 KTIIWKSD

-475 VFKASYAGLKNGEN
+475 VLKASY
-489 ESVLTKQPVFSCE
+489 V
-502 ANEAS
+502 
-507 APAEY
+507 
-512 AVTISGAE
+512 
-520 AENYEI
+520 
-526 SYEQGHLTVVEADA
+526 
-540 VVVRAKSYSRQ
+540 
-551 YGDENPVFEF
+551 
-561 ETEGAALDGTPE
+561 
-573 IVCSAV
+573 
-579 ANSPVGSYTIEVKQ
+579 
-593 GSIKNYNVHFESG
+593 
-606 SLVIT
+606 
-611 KAPLSISAGNY
+611 
-622 TKKQGDA
+622 
-629 MPVFKAS
+629 
-636 YAGFKNGED
+636 GFKNGED

-668 AVTISGAE
+668 AVTISGA
-676 AENYEI
+676 
-682 SYEQGHLTVV
+682 
-692 EADAVVVRAKSYNR
+692 D
-706 QYGDEN
+706 
-712 PVFEFETEGAALD
+712 
-725 GTPEIVCS
+725 
-733 AVANSPVGSYTIEVK
+733 
-748 QGSIKNYNVHFESGS
+748 
-763 LVITKAPL
+763 
-771 SISAGNYTKKQGDA
+771 
-785 MPVFKASYVGF
+785 
-796 KNGEDESVLTK
+796 
-807 QPVFSCEANEA
+807 
-818 GAPAEY
+818 
-824 AVTIS
+824 
-829 GAEAE
+829 
-834 NYAISYE
+834 
-841 QGHLTV
+841 
-847 VEADAVVV
+847 
-855 RAKSYSR
+855 
-862 QYGDE
+862 
-867 NPVFEFD
+867 
-874 IEGAAL
+874 
-880 DGTPEIVCSAVA
+880 
-892 NSPVGSYTIEVKQGS
+892 
-907 IKNYNVHFESG
+907 
-918 TLTITK
+918 
-924 APLSISAGS
+924 
-933 YTKKQGDAMP
+933 
-943 AFKASYAGFKNGE
+943 
-956 NESVL
+956 
-961 TKQPVFSCEA
+961 
-971 NEASAPAEYA
+971 
-981 VTISGAEAENY
+981 AENY
-992 DISYEQGHLTV
+992 DISYEQG
-1003 VEADAVV
+1003 
-1010 VRAKSYNRQYGDE
+1010 R
-1023 NPVFEFETEGAA
+1023 
-1035 LDGTPEIVCSAVA
+1035 
-1048 NSPVGSYTIEVKQG
+1048 
-1062 SIKNYNV
+1062 
-1069 HFESGSLVITKAPL
+1069 
-1083 SISAGNY
+1083 
-1090 TKKQGD
+1090 
-1096 AMPVFKA
+1096 
-1103 SYAGFKNGEDE
+1103 
-1114 SVLTKQ
+1114 
-1120 PVFSCDANE
+1120 
-1129 ASAPAE
+1129 
-1135 YAVTISGADAENY
+1135 
-1148 EISYEQGHL
+1148 L

-1204 NSPVGSYTIEVKQGS
+1204 NSPVGSYTIEVKQGT

-1253 MPVFKASYA
+1253 MPVFKASYV
-1262 GFKNGED
+1262 GFKNGEN
-1269 ESVLTKQPVFSCDAN
+1269 ESVLTKQPVFSCEAN

-1292 AVTISGADAE
+1292 SVTISGADAE
-1302 NYDISYEQGVLTVTG
+1302 NYEISYEQGVLTVTG

-1367 EIKAIAVKGDA
+1367 EIKAIAVKDDV
-1378 KSEVTSAE
+1378 KSEVSSAE
-1386 YHDEEYPNIVKVG
+1386 YHDAEYPNIVKVG
-1399 DIITANIINNGEENL
+1399 DVITANIINNGEENL

-1426 NVEMENKED
+1426 NVEMENKGD
-1435 YVEGWSNER
+1435 YVEGWDNER

-1453 VVVKSNGISY
+1453 AVVKANGICY
-1463 CVKKLGDNSLARC
+1463 CVKKLGKNSLAKC

-1489 SIGRQAIRW
+1489 SIGHQAIRW
-1498 CRNIKELIVPN
+1498 CRNLKELVIPN
-1509 SVKEVW
+1509 SVIYVSS
-1515 GAFLTE
+1515 AFITE
-1521 DHGLVSVVLGSGL
+1521 DHGLETVILGLGL
-1534 ETIHTE
+1534 EKIE
-1540 AFWGVS
+1540 SIAFWGVS
-1546 MNLKSFISLSTNPA
+1546 MNLKSIISLSTNPA
-1560 KCVEPDRT
+1560 ECVSPSRT
-1568 FTSLPEDVTLYVP
+1568 FEDLPEDVTLYVP

-1599 HIVEMD
+1599 HIVELD

-1612 VKDCSRE
+1612 VKDCARE

-1640 EIICSADKNSKVG
+1640 EIICSADKKSKVG

-1699 EFTAN
+1699 EFTAS
-1704 YSGFKNGEDESVLTK
+1704 YSGFKNGENVSVLTK
-1719 QPVFSCEAN
+1719 QPVFSCDAN

-1733 GEYPITVYDVEA
+1733 GEYPINVYGVEA
-1745 DNYEVKS
+1745 DNYNAIS
-1752 YIAGTLT
+1752 YVAGTLT

-1797 YLYALAPGVETAY
+1797 YSYALAPGVETAY

-1884 RGKVE
+1884 RGNVE

-1899 TEVDGLAMYA
+1899 TEVDGQAMYA

-1934 NLYNVTLPVADV
+1934 NLCNVTLPVADV
-1946 EFTHNWMFNCDRGIR
+1946 EFAHNWMFNCDRGIR

-1990 VPVGTKQSYANSE
+1990 VPVGTKQSYANAE

-2018 NISNINVEKKSVWHT
+2018 SISNINVEKKSVWYT
-2033 LQGVKLFAKPN
+2033 LQGVRLYAKPN

>member
-23 IEPVNVVPGESKTI
+23 IAPVNVAPGDSKTI

-60 KIASRSNGNFDI
+60 KIASKSNGNFDI

-92 SVRILGYSTQGES
+92 AVRILGYSTQGES

-114 RISVRASSDFSGGYI
+114 RISVRASGDFSGGYI

-155 KEQNDVSVKGGE
+155 KEQNDVSVKGGD
-167 ISPEVSKAFSFELSN
+167 ISPEVSKAFSLELSN

-193 VLPNGLFLDLSKT
+193 VLPNGLSLDLSKT

-253 EKGITGNQIVKLE
+253 EKSIAGNQIVKLE

-301 SNMQLEVSDSRQL
+301 SNMLLEVSDSRQL

-333 NEKVATVSDNGM
+333 NEKVAIVSDNGM

-475 VFKASYAGLKNGEN
+475 VFMASYAGFKNGEN

-512 AVTISGAE
+512 AVTISGAD

-622 TKKQGDA
+622 TKKQGAA

-668 AVTISGAE
+668 AVTISGA
-676 AENYEI
+676 
-682 SYEQGHLTVV
+682 
-692 EADAVVVRAKSYNR
+692 
-706 QYGDEN
+706 
-712 PVFEFETEGAALD
+712 
-725 GTPEIVCS
+725 
-733 AVANSPVGSYTIEVK
+733 
-748 QGSIKNYNVHFESGS
+748 
-763 LVITKAPL
+763 
-771 SISAGNYTKKQGDA
+771 
-785 MPVFKASYVGF
+785 
-796 KNGEDESVLTK
+796 
-807 QPVFSCEANEA
+807 
-818 GAPAEY
+818 
-824 AVTIS
+824 
-829 GAEAE
+829 
-834 NYAISYE
+834 
-841 QGHLTV
+841 
-847 VEADAVVV
+847 
-855 RAKSYSR
+855 
-862 QYGDE
+862 
-867 NPVFEFD
+867 
-874 IEGAAL
+874 
-880 DGTPEIVCSAVA
+880 
-892 NSPVGSYTIEVKQGS
+892 
-907 IKNYNVHFESG
+907 
-918 TLTITK
+918 
-924 APLSISAGS
+924 
-933 YTKKQGDAMP
+933 
-943 AFKASYAGFKNGE
+943 
-956 NESVL
+956 
-961 TKQPVFSCEA
+961 
-971 NEASAPAEYA
+971 
-981 VTISGAEAENY
+981 
-992 DISYEQGHLTV
+992 
-1003 VEADAVV
+1003 
-1010 VRAKSYNRQYGDE
+1010 
-1023 NPVFEFETEGAA
+1023 
-1035 LDGTPEIVCSAVA
+1035 
-1048 NSPVGSYTIEVKQG
+1048 
-1062 SIKNYNV
+1062 
-1069 HFESGSLVITKAPL
+1069 
-1083 SISAGNY
+1083 
-1090 TKKQGD
+1090 
-1096 AMPVFKA
+1096 
-1103 SYAGFKNGEDE
+1103 
-1114 SVLTKQ
+1114 
-1120 PVFSCDANE
+1120 
-1129 ASAPAE
+1129 
-1135 YAVTISGADAENY
+1135 DAENY
-1148 EISYEQGHL
+1148 E
-1157 TVVEADAVVV
+1157 
-1167 RAKSYSRQYGD
+1167 
-1178 ENPVF
+1178 
-1183 EFETDGA
+1183 
-1190 ALDGTPEIVCSAVA
+1190 
-1204 NSPVGSYTIEVKQGS
+1204 
-1219 IKNYNVHFESGSLVI
+1219 
-1234 TKAPLSISAGN
+1234 
-1245 YTKKQGDA
+1245 
-1253 MPVFKASYA
+1253 
-1262 GFKNGED
+1262 
-1269 ESVLTKQPVFSCDAN
+1269 
-1284 EASAPAEY
+1284 
-1292 AVTISGADAE
+1292 
-1302 NYDISYEQGVLTVTG
+1302 ISYEQGVLTVTG
-1317 MPKPIISTDEA
+1317 MPKPIISTDKA
-1328 TLRITTE
+1328 MLRITTE

-1378 KSEVTSAE
+1378 KSEVSSAE
-1386 YHDEEYPNIVKVG
+1386 YHDAEYPNIVKVG

-1453 VVVKSNGISY
+1453 AVVKANGICY
-1463 CVKKLGDNSLARC
+1463 CVKKLGGNSLAMC
-1476 VNVSSLKLNEGLE
+1476 TNVSSLKLNEGLE
-1489 SIGRQAIRW
+1489 SIGGQAIRW

-1521 DHGLVSVVLGSGL
+1521 DHGLVSVVLGAGL
-1534 ETIHTE
+1534 ETIHTD

-1612 VKDCSRE
+1612 VKDCARE

-1640 EIICSADKNSKVG
+1640 EIICSADKKSKVG

-1699 EFTAN
+1699 EFTAS
-1704 YSGFKNGEDESVLTK
+1704 YSGFKNDENVSVLTK
-1719 QPVFSCEAN
+1719 QPVFSCDAN

-1733 GEYPITVYDVEA
+1733 GEYPINVYGVEA
-1745 DNYEVKS
+1745 DNYNAIS
-1752 YIAGTLT
+1752 YVAGTLT
-1759 VLKRELKKQTITWD
+1759 VLKRELKKQTITWG

-1797 YLYALAPGVETAY
+1797 YSYALVPRVETAY

-1818 KITFPQNGMYLLVAI
+1818 KITFSQNGMYLLVAI
-1833 QDGNNEYAAATDTL
+1833 QAGNNEYAAATDTL

-1899 TEVDGLAMYA
+1899 TEVDGQAMYA
-1909 CYYLKELVIG
+1909 CYYLNEVVIG
-1919 DNVKKCGH
+1919 DNVAICGR
-1927 EAFGASI
+1927 EAFGASR
-1934 NLYNVTLPVADV
+1934 NLQKVTLPANQA
-1946 EFTHNWMFNCDRGIR
+1946 ELRLEYIFNCDDGIK
-1961 EIHCRSSIPY
+1961 EIHCRSSVPY
-1971 VVDEGIFNGAVDY
+1971 LADESLFNGFVNY
-1984 DKCILY
+1984 DNCILY
-1990 VPVGTKQSYANSE
+1990 VPVGTKQSYANAE
-2003 VWKNFTHIV
+2003 VWKYFTHIV

-2018 NISNINVEKKSVWHT
+2018 SISNINVEKKSVWYT
-2033 LQGVKLFAKPN
+2033 LQGVKLFVKPN

>member
-193 VLPNGLFLDLSKT
+193 VLPNGLSLDLNKT

-333 NEKVATVSDNGM
+333 NEKVAIVSDNGM

-389 GDANPEFNITYSGFR
+389 GDANPEFYITYSGFR

-475 VFKASYAGLKNGEN
+475 VFKASYAGFKNGEN

-512 AVTISGAE
+512 AVTISGAD

-526 SYEQGHLTVVEADA
+526 SYEQGYLTVVEADA

-636 YAGFKNGED
+636 YAGFKNAED

-668 AVTISGAE
+668 AVTISDAD
-676 AENYEI
+676 AENYDI

-692 EADAVVVRAKSYNR
+692 EADAIVVRAKSYSR

-712 PVFEFETEGAALD
+712 PVFEFDTEGAALD

-733 AVANSPVGSYTIEVK
+733 AVANSPVG
-748 QGSIKNYNVHFESGS
+748 F
-763 LVITKAPL
+763 
-771 SISAGNYTKKQGDA
+771 
-785 MPVFKASYVGF
+785 
-796 KNGEDESVLTK
+796 
-807 QPVFSCEANEA
+807 
-818 GAPAEY
+818 
-824 AVTIS
+824 
-829 GAEAE
+829 
-834 NYAISYE
+834 
-841 QGHLTV
+841 
-847 VEADAVVV
+847 
-855 RAKSYSR
+855 
-862 QYGDE
+862 
-867 NPVFEFD
+867 
-874 IEGAAL
+874 
-880 DGTPEIVCSAVA
+880 
-892 NSPVGSYTIEVKQGS
+892 YTIEVKQGS

-943 AFKASYAGFKNGE
+943 VFKASYAGFKNGE
-956 NESVL
+956 DESVL

-981 VTISGAEAENY
+981 VTISGA
-992 DISYEQGHLTV
+992 
-1003 VEADAVV
+1003 
-1010 VRAKSYNRQYGDE
+1010 
-1023 NPVFEFETEGAA
+1023 
-1035 LDGTPEIVCSAVA
+1035 
-1048 NSPVGSYTIEVKQG
+1048 
-1062 SIKNYNV
+1062 
-1069 HFESGSLVITKAPL
+1069 
-1083 SISAGNY
+1083 
-1090 TKKQGD
+1090 
-1096 AMPVFKA
+1096 
-1103 SYAGFKNGEDE
+1103 
-1114 SVLTKQ
+1114 
-1120 PVFSCDANE
+1120 
-1129 ASAPAE
+1129 
-1135 YAVTISGADAENY
+1135 DAENY
-1148 EISYEQGHL
+1148 NISYEQGHL

-1262 GFKNGED
+1262 GFKNGEN

-1302 NYDISYEQGVLTVTG
+1302 NYEISYEQGVLTVTG

-1367 EIKAIAVKGDA
+1367 EIKAIAVNGDA
-1378 KSEVTSAE
+1378 KSEVSSAE
-1386 YHDEEYPNIVKVG
+1386 YHDAEYPNIVKVG
-1399 DIITANIINNGEENL
+1399 DIITANIINNGEDNL

-1435 YVEGWSNER
+1435 YVEGWNNER

-1476 VNVSSLKLNEGLE
+1476 VNVSSLKLNEGLG
-1489 SIGRQAIRW
+1489 SIGHQAIRW

-1534 ETIHTE
+1534 ETIHTD

-1640 EIICSADKNSKVG
+1640 EIICSVDKNSKVG

-1719 QPVFSCEAN
+1719 QPVFSCDAN

-1733 GEYPITVYDVEA
+1733 GEYPINVYGVEA
-1745 DNYEVKS
+1745 DNYNAIS
-1752 YIAGTLT
+1752 YVAGTLT

-1797 YLYALAPGVETAY
+1797 YSYALIPRVESAY
-1810 QVPQIEGN
+1810 QVPQIEDN
-1818 KITFPQNGMYLLVAI
+1818 KIAFPQNGMYLLVAI

-1854 DEGLMYIDGIY
+1854 EEGLMYIDGIY

-1877 VRGYNPY
+1877 VRGYKPY

-1899 TEVDGLAMYA
+1899 TEVDGQAMYA

-1934 NLYNVTLPVADV
+1934 NLCNVTLPVADV

>member
-23 IEPVNVVPGESKTI
+23 IAPVNVVPGESKTI

-60 KIASRSNGNFDI
+60 KIASKSNGNFDI
-72 SLTDRGSSSFSV
+72 SLTDRGTSSFSV

-105 IKGNQGALV
+105 IKGNKGALV

-155 KEQNDVSVKGGE
+155 KEQNDVSVKGGD
-167 ISPEVSKAFSFELSN
+167 ISPEVSKAFSLELSN

-193 VLPNGLFLDLSKT
+193 VLPNGLSLDLSKT

-234 DNTSISGKIGSV
+234 DNTSISGNIGSV
-246 IDLWIKA
+246 IELWIKA
-253 EKGITGNQIVKLE
+253 DKGIAGNQIVKLE

-282 FSFVVDV
+282 LSFVVDV
-289 KYVPVT
+289 KYVPAT
-295 SVSISE
+295 SVSIGE
-301 SNMQLEVSDSRQL
+301 TNIQLEVSDSRQL

-333 NEKVATVSDNGM
+333 NENVATVSDNGM

-475 VFKASYAGLKNGEN
+475 VFKASY
-489 ESVLTKQPVFSCE
+489 V
-502 ANEAS
+502 
-507 APAEY
+507 
-512 AVTISGAE
+512 
-520 AENYEI
+520 
-526 SYEQGHLTVVEADA
+526 
-540 VVVRAKSYSRQ
+540 
-551 YGDENPVFEF
+551 
-561 ETEGAALDGTPE
+561 
-573 IVCSAV
+573 
-579 ANSPVGSYTIEVKQ
+579 
-593 GSIKNYNVHFESG
+593 
-606 SLVIT
+606 
-611 KAPLSISAGNY
+611 
-622 TKKQGDA
+622 
-629 MPVFKAS
+629 
-636 YAGFKNGED
+636 GFKNGED

-668 AVTISGAE
+668 AVTISGAD
-676 AENYEI
+676 AENYDV
-682 SYEQGHLTVV
+682 SYEQG
-692 EADAVVVRAKSYNR
+692 R
-706 QYGDEN
+706 
-712 PVFEFETEGAALD
+712 
-725 GTPEIVCS
+725 
-733 AVANSPVGSYTIEVK
+733 
-748 QGSIKNYNVHFESGS
+748 
-763 LVITKAPL
+763 
-771 SISAGNYTKKQGDA
+771 
-785 MPVFKASYVGF
+785 
-796 KNGEDESVLTK
+796 
-807 QPVFSCEANEA
+807 
-818 GAPAEY
+818 
-824 AVTIS
+824 
-829 GAEAE
+829 
-834 NYAISYE
+834 
-841 QGHLTV
+841 
-847 VEADAVVV
+847 
-855 RAKSYSR
+855 
-862 QYGDE
+862 
-867 NPVFEFD
+867 
-874 IEGAAL
+874 
-880 DGTPEIVCSAVA
+880 
-892 NSPVGSYTIEVKQGS
+892 
-907 IKNYNVHFESG
+907 
-918 TLTITK
+918 
-924 APLSISAGS
+924 
-933 YTKKQGDAMP
+933 
-943 AFKASYAGFKNGE
+943 
-956 NESVL
+956 
-961 TKQPVFSCEA
+961 
-971 NEASAPAEYA
+971 
-981 VTISGAEAENY
+981 
-992 DISYEQGHLTV
+992 
-1003 VEADAVV
+1003 
-1010 VRAKSYNRQYGDE
+1010 
-1023 NPVFEFETEGAA
+1023 
-1035 LDGTPEIVCSAVA
+1035 
-1048 NSPVGSYTIEVKQG
+1048 
-1062 SIKNYNV
+1062 
-1069 HFESGSLVITKAPL
+1069 
-1083 SISAGNY
+1083 
-1090 TKKQGD
+1090 
-1096 AMPVFKA
+1096 
-1103 SYAGFKNGEDE
+1103 
-1114 SVLTKQ
+1114 
-1120 PVFSCDANE
+1120 
-1129 ASAPAE
+1129 
-1135 YAVTISGADAENY
+1135 
-1148 EISYEQGHL
+1148 L

-1253 MPVFKASYA
+1253 MPVFKASY
-1262 GFKNGED
+1262 
-1269 ESVLTKQPVFSCDAN
+1269 V
-1284 EASAPAEY
+1284 
-1292 AVTISGADAE
+1292 
-1302 NYDISYEQGVLTVTG
+1302 
-1317 MPKPIISTDEA
+1317 
-1328 TLRITTE
+1328 
-1335 TDNAVIYYTLDG
+1335 
-1347 TEPNENARKYT
+1347 
-1358 EPINLYASC
+1358 
-1367 EIKAIAVKGDA
+1367 
-1378 KSEVTSAE
+1378 
-1386 YHDEEYPNIVKVG
+1386 
-1399 DIITANIINNGEENL
+1399 
-1414 PMIFKVT
+1414 
-1421 SVYPF
+1421 
-1426 NVEMENKED
+1426 
-1435 YVEGWSNER
+1435 
-1444 DVSGTLEIP
+1444 
-1453 VVVKSNGISY
+1453 
-1463 CVKKLGDNSLARC
+1463 
-1476 VNVSSLKLNEGLE
+1476 
-1489 SIGRQAIRW
+1489 
-1498 CRNIKELIVPN
+1498 
-1509 SVKEVW
+1509 
-1515 GAFLTE
+1515 
-1521 DHGLVSVVLGSGL
+1521 
-1534 ETIHTE
+1534 
-1540 AFWGVS
+1540 
-1546 MNLKSFISLSTNPA
+1546 
-1560 KCVEPDRT
+1560 
-1568 FTSLPEDVTLYVP
+1568 
-1581 LGSKSAYETAPG
+1581 
-1593 WDYFAG
+1593 
-1599 HIVEMD
+1599 
-1605 MSPATVK
+1605 
-1612 VKDCSRE
+1612 
-1619 YGDDNP
+1619 
-1625 TLEFETEGATLIGEP
+1625 
-1640 EIICSADKNSKVG
+1640 
-1653 TYEIEINKGTI
+1653 
-1664 KNYLVTFVPGTLTVT
+1664 
-1679 KAPLVVTA
+1679 
-1687 ENYTITQGDKLP
+1687 
-1699 EFTAN
+1699 
-1704 YSGFKNGEDESVLTK
+1704 GFKNGEDESVLTK

-1728 EASAP
+1728 EASVPAEYAVTISGADAENYDISYEQGRLTVTDADAVVVRAKSYSRVYGDANPVFEFETEGTVLDGTPEIVCSADKSSQVGSYTIEVRQGSIKNYNVHFENGSLAITKASLTISAGNYTKKQGDAMPEFKANYTGFKNGEDESVLTKRPTFETTATVESAP
-1733 GEYPITVYDVEA
+1733 GEYPITVYGVEA

-1752 YIAGTLT
+1752 YITGTLT

-1797 YLYALAPGVETAY
+1797 YSYALAPGVETAY

-1865 YKYTDDGSALKV
+1865 YEYTDDGSALKV

-1899 TEVDGLAMYA
+1899 TEVDRLAMYA

-1934 NLYNVTLPVADV
+1934 NLCNVTLPVGDV
-1946 EFTHNWMFNCDRGIR
+1946 GLKYKWVFNCDRGIR

-1990 VPVGTKQSYANSE
+1990 VPVGTKQAYRNAE
-2003 VWKNFTHIV
+2003 VWKYFTHIV

-2018 NISNINVEKKSVWHT
+2018 SIFNINVEKKGVWYT

>member
-1 MVLLFLMLLA
+1 MVLLFLMLLV

-23 IEPVNVVPGESKTI
+23 IAPVNIAPSDSKTI

-60 KIASRSNGNFDI
+60 KIASKSNGNFDI

-84 SSNLMSDG
+84 SSNLMSEG

-105 IKGNQGALV
+105 IKGKQGALV

-155 KEQNDVSVKGGE
+155 KEQNDVFVKSGE

-193 VLPNGLFLDLSKT
+193 VLPNGLSLDLSKT

-253 EKGITGNQIVKLE
+253 EKSIAGNQIVKLE

-301 SNMQLEVSDSRQL
+301 SNMLLEVSDSRQL

-333 NEKVATVSDNGM
+333 NEKVAIVSDNGM

-404 DGDSEVGFSVPASIS
+404 DGDSEVSFSVPASIS

-451 LTITKAPLSISAG
+451 LTVTKAPLSISAG

-475 VFKASYAGLKNGEN
+475 VFKASYAGFKNGEN

-520 AENYEI
+520 AENYDISYEQGRLTVVEADAVVVRAKSYSRQYGDENPVFEFETDGAALDGTPEIVCSAVANSPVGSYTIEVKQGSIKNYNVHFESGSLVITKAPLSISAGNYTKKQGDAMPAFKASYAGFKNGENESVLTKQPVFSCVANEASAPAEYAVTISGADAENYNI

-561 ETEGAALDGTPE
+561 ETEGVALDGTPE

-659 NEASAPAEY
+659 NETSVPAEY
-668 AVTISGAE
+668 AVTISGAD
-676 AENYEI
+676 AENYDI
-682 SYEQGHLTVV
+682 SYEQGCLTVV

-818 GAPAEY
+818 
-824 AVTIS
+824 
-829 GAEAE
+829 
-834 NYAISYE
+834 
-841 QGHLTV
+841 
-847 VEADAVVV
+847 
-855 RAKSYSR
+855 
-862 QYGDE
+862 
-867 NPVFEFD
+867 
-874 IEGAAL
+874 
-880 DGTPEIVCSAVA
+880 
-892 NSPVGSYTIEVKQGS
+892 
-907 IKNYNVHFESG
+907 
-918 TLTITK
+918 
-924 APLSISAGS
+924 
-933 YTKKQGDAMP
+933 
-943 AFKASYAGFKNGE
+943 
-956 NESVL
+956 
-961 TKQPVFSCEA
+961 
-971 NEASAPAEYA
+971 SAPAEY
-981 VTISGAEAENY
+981 S
-992 DISYEQGHLTV
+992 
-1003 VEADAVV
+1003 
-1010 VRAKSYNRQYGDE
+1010 
-1023 NPVFEFETEGAA
+1023 
-1035 LDGTPEIVCSAVA
+1035 
-1048 NSPVGSYTIEVKQG
+1048 
-1062 SIKNYNV
+1062 
-1069 HFESGSLVITKAPL
+1069 
-1083 SISAGNY
+1083 
-1090 TKKQGD
+1090 
-1096 AMPVFKA
+1096 
-1103 SYAGFKNGEDE
+1103 
-1114 SVLTKQ
+1114 
-1120 PVFSCDANE
+1120 
-1129 ASAPAE
+1129 
-1135 YAVTISGADAENY
+1135 VTISGADAENY
-1148 EISYEQGHL
+1148 
-1157 TVVEADAVVV
+1157 A
-1167 RAKSYSRQYGD
+1167 
-1178 ENPVF
+1178 
-1183 EFETDGA
+1183 
-1190 ALDGTPEIVCSAVA
+1190 
-1204 NSPVGSYTIEVKQGS
+1204 
-1219 IKNYNVHFESGSLVI
+1219 
-1234 TKAPLSISAGN
+1234 
-1245 YTKKQGDA
+1245 
-1253 MPVFKASYA
+1253 
-1262 GFKNGED
+1262 
-1269 ESVLTKQPVFSCDAN
+1269 
-1284 EASAPAEY
+1284 
-1292 AVTISGADAE
+1292 
-1302 NYDISYEQGVLTVTG
+1302 ISYEQGVLTVTG

-1367 EIKAIAVKGDA
+1367 EIKAIAVNGDA
-1378 KSEVTSAE
+1378 ESEVSSAE
-1386 YHDEEYPNIVKVG
+1386 YHDAEYPNIVKVG

-1435 YVEGWSNER
+1435 YVEGWNNER

-1453 VVVKSNGISY
+1453 VVVKSNGISC

-1489 SIGRQAIRW
+1489 SIGHQAIRW

-1534 ETIHTE
+1534 ETIHTD

-1612 VKDCSRE
+1612 VKDCARE

-1625 TLEFETEGATLIGEP
+1625 TLEFETEGTTLIGEP
-1640 EIICSADKNSKVG
+1640 EIICSADKKSKVG

-1699 EFTAN
+1699 EFTAS
-1704 YSGFKNGEDESVLTK
+1704 YSGFKNGENVSVLTK
-1719 QPVFSCEAN
+1719 QPVFSCDAN

-1733 GEYPITVYDVEA
+1733 GEYPINVYGVEA
-1745 DNYEVKS
+1745 DNYNAIS
-1752 YIAGTLT
+1752 YVAGTLT

-1797 YLYALAPGVETAY
+1797 YSYALAPGVETAY

-1854 DEGLMYIDGIY
+1854 EEGLMYIDGIY

-1927 EAFGASI
+1927 EAFGVSI
-1934 NLYNVTLPVADV
+1934 NLCNVTLPVADV

-2003 VWKNFTHIV
+2003 VWKYFTHIV

-2018 NISNINVEKKSVWHT
+2018 NISNINVEKKSVWYT
-2033 LQGVKLFAKPN
+2033 LQGVKLFVKPN

>member
-1 MVLLFLMLLA
+1 MLLA

-60 KIASRSNGNFDI
+60 KIASKSNGNFDI

-155 KEQNDVSVKGGE
+155 KEQNDVSVKGGK
-167 ISPEVSKAFSFELSN
+167 ISPEVSKAFSLELSN

-193 VLPNGLFLDLSKT
+193 VLPNGLSLDLSKT

-295 SVSISE
+295 SVSISA
-301 SNMQLEVSDSRQL
+301 SNMLLEVSDSRQL

-333 NEKVATVSDNGM
+333 NEKVAIVSDNGM
-345 IIARSAGQCSIIAS
+345 IIARSAGKCSIIAS

-451 LTITKAPLSISAG
+451 LT
-464 NYTKKQGDAMP
+464 
-475 VFKASYAGLKNGEN
+475 V
-489 ESVLTKQPVFSCE
+489 
-502 ANEAS
+502 
-507 APAEY
+507 
-512 AVTISGAE
+512 
-520 AENYEI
+520 
-526 SYEQGHLTVVEADA
+526 
-540 VVVRAKSYSRQ
+540 
-551 YGDENPVFEF
+551 
-561 ETEGAALDGTPE
+561 
-573 IVCSAV
+573 
-579 ANSPVGSYTIEVKQ
+579 
-593 GSIKNYNVHFESG
+593 
-606 SLVIT
+606 T

-650 KQPVFSCEA
+650 KQPVFSCEP

-676 AENYEI
+676 AENYDI
-682 SYEQGHLTVV
+682 SYEQGRLTVV
-692 EADAVVVRAKSYNR
+692 EADAVVVRAKSYSR

-712 PVFEFETEGAALD
+712 PVFEFETEGVALD

-818 GAPAEY
+818 
-824 AVTIS
+824 
-829 GAEAE
+829 
-834 NYAISYE
+834 
-841 QGHLTV
+841 
-847 VEADAVVV
+847 
-855 RAKSYSR
+855 
-862 QYGDE
+862 
-867 NPVFEFD
+867 
-874 IEGAAL
+874 
-880 DGTPEIVCSAVA
+880 
-892 NSPVGSYTIEVKQGS
+892 
-907 IKNYNVHFESG
+907 
-918 TLTITK
+918 
-924 APLSISAGS
+924 
-933 YTKKQGDAMP
+933 
-943 AFKASYAGFKNGE
+943 
-956 NESVL
+956 
-961 TKQPVFSCEA
+961 
-971 NEASAPAEYA
+971 SAPAEY
-981 VTISGAEAENY
+981 S
-992 DISYEQGHLTV
+992 
-1003 VEADAVV
+1003 
-1010 VRAKSYNRQYGDE
+1010 
-1023 NPVFEFETEGAA
+1023 
-1035 LDGTPEIVCSAVA
+1035 
-1048 NSPVGSYTIEVKQG
+1048 
-1062 SIKNYNV
+1062 
-1069 HFESGSLVITKAPL
+1069 
-1083 SISAGNY
+1083 
-1090 TKKQGD
+1090 
-1096 AMPVFKA
+1096 
-1103 SYAGFKNGEDE
+1103 
-1114 SVLTKQ
+1114 
-1120 PVFSCDANE
+1120 
-1129 ASAPAE
+1129 
-1135 YAVTISGADAENY
+1135 VTISGADAENY
-1148 EISYEQGHL
+1148 E
-1157 TVVEADAVVV
+1157 
-1167 RAKSYSRQYGD
+1167 
-1178 ENPVF
+1178 
-1183 EFETDGA
+1183 
-1190 ALDGTPEIVCSAVA
+1190 
-1204 NSPVGSYTIEVKQGS
+1204 
-1219 IKNYNVHFESGSLVI
+1219 
-1234 TKAPLSISAGN
+1234 
-1245 YTKKQGDA
+1245 
-1253 MPVFKASYA
+1253 
-1262 GFKNGED
+1262 
-1269 ESVLTKQPVFSCDAN
+1269 
-1284 EASAPAEY
+1284 
-1292 AVTISGADAE
+1292 
-1302 NYDISYEQGVLTVTG
+1302 ISYEQGVLTVTG
-1317 MPKPIISTDEA
+1317 MPKPIISPDEA

-1378 KSEVTSAE
+1378 KSEVSSAE
-1386 YHDEEYPNIVKVG
+1386 YHDAEYPNIVKVG

-1435 YVEGWSNER
+1435 YVEGWNNER

-1453 VVVKSNGISY
+1453 VVVKSNGISC

-1489 SIGRQAIRW
+1489 SIGHQAIRW

-1534 ETIHTE
+1534 ETIHTD

-1605 MSPATVK
+1605 MSPATIK
-1612 VKDCSRE
+1612 VRNCSRE

-1719 QPVFSCEAN
+1719 QPVFSCDAN

-1733 GEYPITVYDVEA
+1733 GEYPINIYGVEA
-1745 DNYEVKS
+1745 DNYNAIS
-1752 YIAGTLT
+1752 YVAGTLT

-1797 YLYALAPGVETAY
+1797 YSFFRAPEVINAY
-1810 QVPQIEGN
+1810 RVPQIEGN
-1818 KITFPQNGMYLLVAI
+1818 NITFPEEGTYMLVAI

-1934 NLYNVTLPVADV
+1934 NLCNVTLPVADV
-1946 EFTHNWMFNCDRGIR
+1946 EFAHNWMFNCDRGIR

-1990 VPVGTKQSYANSE
+1990 VPVGTKQAYRNAE
-2003 VWKNFTHIV
+2003 VWKYFTHIV

-2018 NISNINVEKKSVWHT
+2018 SISNINVEKKSVWYT
-2033 LQGVKLFAKPN
+2033 LQGVKLFVKPN

>member
-23 IEPVNVVPGESKTI
+23 IAPVNIAPGDSKTI

-60 KIASRSNGNFDI
+60 KIASKSNGNFDI
-72 SLTDRGSSSFSV
+72 FLTDRGSSSFSV

-92 SVRILGYSTQGES
+92 SVRILGYSTQGEW

-129 KLKNSIFSDV
+129 KLKNSFFSDV

-144 KLDNSQLFVGT
+144 KLDNSQLFVET

-167 ISPEVSKAFSFELSN
+167 ISPEVSKTFSLELSN

-193 VLPNGLFLDLSKT
+193 VLPNGLSLDLSKT

-246 IDLWIKA
+246 IDLWIKV

-301 SNMQLEVSDSRQL
+301 SNMQLEVSDSRLL

-377 LTAHVANTTKVY
+377 LTAQVANTTKVY

-442 YEISYIPGT
+442 YEISYIPGS
-451 LTITKAPLSISAG
+451 LTITKAPLIISAG

-475 VFKASYAGLKNGEN
+475 VFKASYAGFKNGEN

-512 AVTISGAE
+512 AVTISGAD

-540 VVVRAKSYSRQ
+540 VVVRAKSYIRQ

-606 SLVIT
+606 SLTIT

-629 MPVFKAS
+629 MPV
-636 YAGFKNGED
+636 
-645 ESVLT
+645 
-650 KQPVFSCEA
+650 
-659 NEASAPAEY
+659 
-668 AVTISGAE
+668 
-676 AENYEI
+676 
-682 SYEQGHLTVV
+682 
-692 EADAVVVRAKSYNR
+692 
-706 QYGDEN
+706 
-712 PVFEFETEGAALD
+712 
-725 GTPEIVCS
+725 
-733 AVANSPVGSYTIEVK
+733 
-748 QGSIKNYNVHFESGS
+748 
-763 LVITKAPL
+763 
-771 SISAGNYTKKQGDA
+771 
-785 MPVFKASYVGF
+785 
-796 KNGEDESVLTK
+796 
-807 QPVFSCEANEA
+807 
-818 GAPAEY
+818 
-824 AVTIS
+824 
-829 GAEAE
+829 
-834 NYAISYE
+834 
-841 QGHLTV
+841 
-847 VEADAVVV
+847 
-855 RAKSYSR
+855 
-862 QYGDE
+862 
-867 NPVFEFD
+867 
-874 IEGAAL
+874 
-880 DGTPEIVCSAVA
+880 
-892 NSPVGSYTIEVKQGS
+892 
-907 IKNYNVHFESG
+907 
-918 TLTITK
+918 
-924 APLSISAGS
+924 
-933 YTKKQGDAMP
+933 
-943 AFKASYAGFKNGE
+943 FKASYAGFKNGE

-981 VTISGAEAENY
+981 VTISGADAENY
-992 DISYEQGHLTV
+992 DISYEQGRLTV
-1003 VEADAVV
+1003 TDADAVV
-1010 VRAKSYNRQYGDE
+1010 VRAKSYSRVYGDA
-1023 NPVFEFETEGAA
+1023 NPVFEFETEGTV
-1035 LDGTPEIVCSAVA
+1035 LDGTPEIVCSADK
-1048 NSPVGSYTIEVKQG
+1048 SSQVGSYTIEVRQG

-1069 HFESGSLVITKAPL
+1069 HFENGSLAITKASL
-1083 SISAGNY
+1083 TISAGNY

-1096 AMPVFKA
+1096 AMPEFKA
-1103 SYAGFKNGEDE
+1103 NYTGFKNGEDE
-1114 SVLTKQ
+1114 SVLTKR
-1120 PVFSCDANE
+1120 P
-1129 ASAPAE
+1129 
-1135 YAVTISGADAENY
+1135 T
-1148 EISYEQGHL
+1148 
-1157 TVVEADAVVV
+1157 
-1167 RAKSYSRQYGD
+1167 
-1178 ENPVF
+1178 
-1183 EFETDGA
+1183 FET
-1190 ALDGTPEIVCSAVA
+1190 T
-1204 NSPVGSYTIEVKQGS
+1204 
-1219 IKNYNVHFESGSLVI
+1219 
-1234 TKAPLSISAGN
+1234 
-1245 YTKKQGDA
+1245 
-1253 MPVFKASYA
+1253 
-1262 GFKNGED
+1262 
-1269 ESVLTKQPVFSCDAN
+1269 
-1284 EASAPAEY
+1284 
-1292 AVTISGADAE
+1292 
-1302 NYDISYEQGVLTVTG
+1302 
-1317 MPKPIISTDEA
+1317 
-1328 TLRITTE
+1328 
-1335 TDNAVIYYTLDG
+1335 
-1347 TEPNENARKYT
+1347 
-1358 EPINLYASC
+1358 
-1367 EIKAIAVKGDA
+1367 
-1378 KSEVTSAE
+1378 
-1386 YHDEEYPNIVKVG
+1386 
-1399 DIITANIINNGEENL
+1399 
-1414 PMIFKVT
+1414 
-1421 SVYPF
+1421 
-1426 NVEMENKED
+1426 
-1435 YVEGWSNER
+1435 
-1444 DVSGTLEIP
+1444 
-1453 VVVKSNGISY
+1453 
-1463 CVKKLGDNSLARC
+1463 
-1476 VNVSSLKLNEGLE
+1476 
-1489 SIGRQAIRW
+1489 
-1498 CRNIKELIVPN
+1498 
-1509 SVKEVW
+1509 
-1515 GAFLTE
+1515 
-1521 DHGLVSVVLGSGL
+1521 
-1534 ETIHTE
+1534 
-1540 AFWGVS
+1540 
-1546 MNLKSFISLSTNPA
+1546 
-1560 KCVEPDRT
+1560 
-1568 FTSLPEDVTLYVP
+1568 
-1581 LGSKSAYETAPG
+1581 
-1593 WDYFAG
+1593 
-1599 HIVEMD
+1599 
-1605 MSPATVK
+1605 ATV
-1612 VKDCSRE
+1612 E
-1619 YGDDNP
+1619 
-1625 TLEFETEGATLIGEP
+1625 
-1640 EIICSADKNSKVG
+1640 
-1653 TYEIEINKGTI
+1653 
-1664 KNYLVTFVPGTLTVT
+1664 
-1679 KAPLVVTA
+1679 
-1687 ENYTITQGDKLP
+1687 
-1699 EFTAN
+1699 
-1704 YSGFKNGEDESVLTK
+1704 
-1719 QPVFSCEAN
+1719 
-1728 EASAP
+1728 SAP
-1733 GEYPITVYDVEA
+1733 GEYPITVYGVEA

-1752 YIAGTLT
+1752 YITGTLT

-1797 YLYALAPGVETAY
+1797 YSYALAPGVETAY

-1934 NLYNVTLPVADV
+1934 NLCNVTLPVGDV
-1946 EFTHNWMFNCDRGIR
+1946 GLKYKWVFNCDRGIR

-1990 VPVGTKQSYANSE
+1990 VPVGTKQAYRNAE
-2003 VWKNFTHIV
+2003 VWKYFTHIV

-2018 NISNINVEKKSVWHT
+2018 SIFNINVEKKGVWYT

>member
-144 KLDNSQLFVGT
+144 KLDNSQLFMGT
-155 KEQNDVSVKGGE
+155 KEQNDVFVKSGE

-193 VLPNGLFLDLSKT
+193 VLPNGLSLDLSKT
-206 RLTGRCGNHQLQTKQ
+206 RLTRRCGNHQLQTKQ

-253 EKGITGNQIVKLE
+253 EKSIAGNQIVKLE

-301 SNMQLEVSDSRQL
+301 SNMLLEVSDSRQL

-333 NEKVATVSDNGM
+333 NEKVAIVSDNGM

-475 VFKASYAGLKNGEN
+475 VFKASYAGFKNGEN

-520 AENYEI
+520 AENYDI
-526 SYEQGHLTVVEADA
+526 SYEQGRLTVVEADA
-540 VVVRAKSYSRQ
+540 VVVRAKSYS
-551 YGDENPVFEF
+551 
-561 ETEGAALDGTPE
+561 
-573 IVCSAV
+573 
-579 ANSPVGSYTIEVKQ
+579 
-593 GSIKNYNVHFESG
+593 
-606 SLVIT
+606 
-611 KAPLSISAGNY
+611 
-622 TKKQGDA
+622 
-629 MPVFKAS
+629 
-636 YAGFKNGED
+636 
-645 ESVLT
+645 
-650 KQPVFSCEA
+650 
-659 NEASAPAEY
+659 
-668 AVTISGAE
+668 
-676 AENYEI
+676 
-682 SYEQGHLTVV
+682 
-692 EADAVVVRAKSYNR
+692 R

-818 GAPAEY
+818 
-824 AVTIS
+824 
-829 GAEAE
+829 
-834 NYAISYE
+834 
-841 QGHLTV
+841 
-847 VEADAVVV
+847 
-855 RAKSYSR
+855 
-862 QYGDE
+862 
-867 NPVFEFD
+867 
-874 IEGAAL
+874 
-880 DGTPEIVCSAVA
+880 
-892 NSPVGSYTIEVKQGS
+892 
-907 IKNYNVHFESG
+907 
-918 TLTITK
+918 
-924 APLSISAGS
+924 
-933 YTKKQGDAMP
+933 
-943 AFKASYAGFKNGE
+943 
-956 NESVL
+956 
-961 TKQPVFSCEA
+961 
-971 NEASAPAEYA
+971 SAPAEY
-981 VTISGAEAENY
+981 S
-992 DISYEQGHLTV
+992 
-1003 VEADAVV
+1003 
-1010 VRAKSYNRQYGDE
+1010 
-1023 NPVFEFETEGAA
+1023 
-1035 LDGTPEIVCSAVA
+1035 
-1048 NSPVGSYTIEVKQG
+1048 
-1062 SIKNYNV
+1062 
-1069 HFESGSLVITKAPL
+1069 
-1083 SISAGNY
+1083 
-1090 TKKQGD
+1090 
-1096 AMPVFKA
+1096 
-1103 SYAGFKNGEDE
+1103 
-1114 SVLTKQ
+1114 
-1120 PVFSCDANE
+1120 
-1129 ASAPAE
+1129 
-1135 YAVTISGADAENY
+1135 VTISGADAENY
-1148 EISYEQGHL
+1148 E
-1157 TVVEADAVVV
+1157 
-1167 RAKSYSRQYGD
+1167 
-1178 ENPVF
+1178 
-1183 EFETDGA
+1183 
-1190 ALDGTPEIVCSAVA
+1190 
-1204 NSPVGSYTIEVKQGS
+1204 
-1219 IKNYNVHFESGSLVI
+1219 
-1234 TKAPLSISAGN
+1234 
-1245 YTKKQGDA
+1245 
-1253 MPVFKASYA
+1253 
-1262 GFKNGED
+1262 
-1269 ESVLTKQPVFSCDAN
+1269 
-1284 EASAPAEY
+1284 
-1292 AVTISGADAE
+1292 
-1302 NYDISYEQGVLTVTG
+1302 ISYEQGVLTVTG

-1378 KSEVTSAE
+1378 KSEVSSAE
-1386 YHDEEYPNIVKVG
+1386 YHDAEYPNIVKVG

-1435 YVEGWSNER
+1435 YVEGWNNER

-1453 VVVKSNGISY
+1453 VVVKSNGISC
-1463 CVKKLGDNSLARC
+1463 CVKKLGDNSLVRC

-1489 SIGRQAIRW
+1489 SIGHQAIRW

-1521 DHGLVSVVLGSGL
+1521 DHGLVSVVLGAGL
-1534 ETIHTE
+1534 ETIHTD

-1612 VKDCSRE
+1612 VKDCARE

-1640 EIICSADKNSKVG
+1640 EIICSADKKSKVG

-1699 EFTAN
+1699 EFTAS
-1704 YSGFKNGEDESVLTK
+1704 YSGFKNGENVSVLTK
-1719 QPVFSCEAN
+1719 QPVFSCDAN

-1733 GEYPITVYDVEA
+1733 GEYPINVYGVEA
-1745 DNYEVKS
+1745 DNYNAIS
-1752 YIAGTLT
+1752 YVAGTLT

-1797 YLYALAPGVETAY
+1797 YSYALAPGVETAY

-1899 TEVDGLAMYA
+1899 TEVERLAMYA

-1934 NLYNVTLPVADV
+1934 NLCNVTLPVADV
-1946 EFTHNWMFNCDRGIR
+1946 EFAHNWMFNCDRGIR

-1971 VVDEGIFNGAVDY
+1971 VVEEGIFNGAVDY
-1984 DKCILY
+1984 DNCILF
-1990 VPVGTKQSYANSE
+1990 VPVGTKQSYANAE
-2003 VWKNFTHIV
+2003 VWKNFTHIM

-2018 NISNINVEKKSVWHT
+2018 SISNINVEKKSVWYT
-2033 LQGVKLFAKPN
+2033 LQGVRLYAKPN

>member
-23 IEPVNVVPGESKTI
+23 IAPVNIAPGDSKTI

-60 KIASRSNGNFDI
+60 KIASKSNGNFDI
-72 SLTDRGSSSFSV
+72 FLTDRGSSSFSV

-92 SVRILGYSTQGES
+92 SVRILGYSTQGEW

-129 KLKNSIFSDV
+129 KLKNSFFSDV

-144 KLDNSQLFVGT
+144 KLDNSQLFVET

-167 ISPEVSKAFSFELSN
+167 ISPEVSKTFSLELSN

-193 VLPNGLFLDLSKT
+193 VLPNGLSLDLSKT

-246 IDLWIKA
+246 IDLWIKV

-377 LTAHVANTTKVY
+377 LTAQVANTTKVY

-442 YEISYIPGT
+442 YEISYIPGS
-451 LTITKAPLSISAG
+451 LTITKAPLIISAG

-475 VFKASYAGLKNGEN
+475 VFKASYAGFKNGEN

-512 AVTISGAE
+512 AVTISGAD

-540 VVVRAKSYSRQ
+540 VVVRAKSYIRQ

-606 SLVIT
+606 SLTIT

-629 MPVFKAS
+629 MPV
-636 YAGFKNGED
+636 
-645 ESVLT
+645 
-650 KQPVFSCEA
+650 
-659 NEASAPAEY
+659 
-668 AVTISGAE
+668 
-676 AENYEI
+676 
-682 SYEQGHLTVV
+682 
-692 EADAVVVRAKSYNR
+692 
-706 QYGDEN
+706 
-712 PVFEFETEGAALD
+712 
-725 GTPEIVCS
+725 
-733 AVANSPVGSYTIEVK
+733 
-748 QGSIKNYNVHFESGS
+748 
-763 LVITKAPL
+763 
-771 SISAGNYTKKQGDA
+771 
-785 MPVFKASYVGF
+785 
-796 KNGEDESVLTK
+796 
-807 QPVFSCEANEA
+807 
-818 GAPAEY
+818 
-824 AVTIS
+824 
-829 GAEAE
+829 
-834 NYAISYE
+834 
-841 QGHLTV
+841 
-847 VEADAVVV
+847 
-855 RAKSYSR
+855 
-862 QYGDE
+862 
-867 NPVFEFD
+867 
-874 IEGAAL
+874 
-880 DGTPEIVCSAVA
+880 
-892 NSPVGSYTIEVKQGS
+892 
-907 IKNYNVHFESG
+907 
-918 TLTITK
+918 
-924 APLSISAGS
+924 
-933 YTKKQGDAMP
+933 
-943 AFKASYAGFKNGE
+943 FKASYAGFKNGE

-981 VTISGAEAENY
+981 VTISGADAENY
-992 DISYEQGHLTV
+992 DISYEQGRLTV
-1003 VEADAVV
+1003 TDADAVV
-1010 VRAKSYNRQYGDE
+1010 VRAKSYSRVYGDA
-1023 NPVFEFETEGAA
+1023 NPVFEFETEGTV
-1035 LDGTPEIVCSAVA
+1035 LDGTPEIVCSADK
-1048 NSPVGSYTIEVKQG
+1048 SSQVGSYTIEVRQG

-1069 HFESGSLVITKAPL
+1069 HFENGSLAITKASL
-1083 SISAGNY
+1083 TISAGNY

-1096 AMPVFKA
+1096 AMPEFKA
-1103 SYAGFKNGEDE
+1103 NYTGFKNGEDE
-1114 SVLTKQ
+1114 SVLTKR
-1120 PVFSCDANE
+1120 P
-1129 ASAPAE
+1129 
-1135 YAVTISGADAENY
+1135 T
-1148 EISYEQGHL
+1148 
-1157 TVVEADAVVV
+1157 
-1167 RAKSYSRQYGD
+1167 
-1178 ENPVF
+1178 
-1183 EFETDGA
+1183 FET
-1190 ALDGTPEIVCSAVA
+1190 T
-1204 NSPVGSYTIEVKQGS
+1204 
-1219 IKNYNVHFESGSLVI
+1219 
-1234 TKAPLSISAGN
+1234 
-1245 YTKKQGDA
+1245 
-1253 MPVFKASYA
+1253 
-1262 GFKNGED
+1262 
-1269 ESVLTKQPVFSCDAN
+1269 
-1284 EASAPAEY
+1284 
-1292 AVTISGADAE
+1292 
-1302 NYDISYEQGVLTVTG
+1302 
-1317 MPKPIISTDEA
+1317 
-1328 TLRITTE
+1328 
-1335 TDNAVIYYTLDG
+1335 
-1347 TEPNENARKYT
+1347 
-1358 EPINLYASC
+1358 
-1367 EIKAIAVKGDA
+1367 
-1378 KSEVTSAE
+1378 
-1386 YHDEEYPNIVKVG
+1386 
-1399 DIITANIINNGEENL
+1399 
-1414 PMIFKVT
+1414 
-1421 SVYPF
+1421 
-1426 NVEMENKED
+1426 
-1435 YVEGWSNER
+1435 
-1444 DVSGTLEIP
+1444 
-1453 VVVKSNGISY
+1453 
-1463 CVKKLGDNSLARC
+1463 
-1476 VNVSSLKLNEGLE
+1476 
-1489 SIGRQAIRW
+1489 
-1498 CRNIKELIVPN
+1498 
-1509 SVKEVW
+1509 
-1515 GAFLTE
+1515 
-1521 DHGLVSVVLGSGL
+1521 
-1534 ETIHTE
+1534 
-1540 AFWGVS
+1540 
-1546 MNLKSFISLSTNPA
+1546 
-1560 KCVEPDRT
+1560 
-1568 FTSLPEDVTLYVP
+1568 
-1581 LGSKSAYETAPG
+1581 
-1593 WDYFAG
+1593 
-1599 HIVEMD
+1599 
-1605 MSPATVK
+1605 ATV
-1612 VKDCSRE
+1612 E
-1619 YGDDNP
+1619 
-1625 TLEFETEGATLIGEP
+1625 
-1640 EIICSADKNSKVG
+1640 
-1653 TYEIEINKGTI
+1653 
-1664 KNYLVTFVPGTLTVT
+1664 
-1679 KAPLVVTA
+1679 
-1687 ENYTITQGDKLP
+1687 
-1699 EFTAN
+1699 
-1704 YSGFKNGEDESVLTK
+1704 
-1719 QPVFSCEAN
+1719 
-1728 EASAP
+1728 SAP
-1733 GEYPITVYDVEA
+1733 GEYPITVYGVEA

-1752 YIAGTLT
+1752 YITGTLT

-1797 YLYALAPGVETAY
+1797 YSYALAPGVETAY

-1934 NLYNVTLPVADV
+1934 NLCNVTLPVGDV
-1946 EFTHNWMFNCDRGIR
+1946 GLKYKWVFNCDRGIR

-1990 VPVGTKQSYANSE
+1990 VPVGTKQAYRNAE
-2003 VWKNFTHIV
+2003 VWKYFTHIV

-2018 NISNINVEKKSVWHT
+2018 SIFNINVEKKGVWYT

>member
-1 MVLLFLMLLA
+1 MIRLNKIMVLLFLMLLA

-167 ISPEVSKAFSFELSN
+167 ISPEVSKAFSLELSN

-193 VLPNGLFLDLSKT
+193 VLPNGLSLDLSKT

-301 SNMQLEVSDSRQL
+301 SNMQLEVSDSRLL

-389 GDANPEFNITYSGFR
+389 GDTNPEFNITYSGFR

-451 LTITKAPLSISAG
+451 LTVTKAPLSISAG

-475 VFKASYAGLKNGEN
+475 VFKASYAGFKNGEN

-520 AENYEI
+520 AENYDI
-526 SYEQGHLTVVEADA
+526 SYEQGRLTVVEADA

-551 YGDENPVFEF
+551 YGDDNPVFEF

-611 KAPLSISAGNY
+611 EAPLTISAGNY
-622 TKKQGDA
+622 AKKQGNA

-636 YAGFKNGED
+636 Y
-645 ESVLT
+645 T
-650 KQPVFSCEA
+650 
-659 NEASAPAEY
+659 
-668 AVTISGAE
+668 
-676 AENYEI
+676 
-682 SYEQGHLTVV
+682 
-692 EADAVVVRAKSYNR
+692 
-706 QYGDEN
+706 
-712 PVFEFETEGAALD
+712 
-725 GTPEIVCS
+725 
-733 AVANSPVGSYTIEVK
+733 
-748 QGSIKNYNVHFESGS
+748 
-763 LVITKAPL
+763 
-771 SISAGNYTKKQGDA
+771 
-785 MPVFKASYVGF
+785 
-796 KNGEDESVLTK
+796 
-807 QPVFSCEANEA
+807 
-818 GAPAEY
+818 
-824 AVTIS
+824 
-829 GAEAE
+829 
-834 NYAISYE
+834 
-841 QGHLTV
+841 
-847 VEADAVVV
+847 
-855 RAKSYSR
+855 
-862 QYGDE
+862 
-867 NPVFEFD
+867 
-874 IEGAAL
+874 
-880 DGTPEIVCSAVA
+880 
-892 NSPVGSYTIEVKQGS
+892 
-907 IKNYNVHFESG
+907 
-918 TLTITK
+918 
-924 APLSISAGS
+924 
-933 YTKKQGDAMP
+933 
-943 AFKASYAGFKNGE
+943 GFKNGE

-992 DISYEQGHLTV
+992 DISYEQG
-1003 VEADAVV
+1003 
-1010 VRAKSYNRQYGDE
+1010 R
-1023 NPVFEFETEGAA
+1023 
-1035 LDGTPEIVCSAVA
+1035 
-1048 NSPVGSYTIEVKQG
+1048 
-1062 SIKNYNV
+1062 
-1069 HFESGSLVITKAPL
+1069 
-1083 SISAGNY
+1083 
-1090 TKKQGD
+1090 
-1096 AMPVFKA
+1096 
-1103 SYAGFKNGEDE
+1103 
-1114 SVLTKQ
+1114 
-1120 PVFSCDANE
+1120 
-1129 ASAPAE
+1129 
-1135 YAVTISGADAENY
+1135 
-1148 EISYEQGHL
+1148 L

-1245 YTKKQGDA
+1245 YTKKQGAA

-1269 ESVLTKQPVFSCDAN
+1269 ESVLTKQPVFSCEAN

-1302 NYDISYEQGVLTVTG
+1302 NYEISYEQGVLTVTG
-1317 MPKPIISTDEA
+1317 MPKPIISTDKA
-1328 TLRITTE
+1328 MLRITTE

-1378 KSEVTSAE
+1378 KSEVSSAE
-1386 YHDEEYPNIVKVG
+1386 YHDAEYPNIVKVG

-1453 VVVKSNGISY
+1453 AVVKANGICY
-1463 CVKKLGDNSLARC
+1463 CVKKLGGNSLAMC
-1476 VNVSSLKLNEGLE
+1476 TNVSSLKLNEGLE
-1489 SIGRQAIRW
+1489 SIGGQAIRW

-1521 DHGLVSVVLGSGL
+1521 DHGLVSVVLGAGL
-1534 ETIHTE
+1534 ETIHTD

-1599 HIVEMD
+1599 HIVELD

-1625 TLEFETEGATLIGEP
+1625 TLEFETEGAALVGKP

-1664 KNYLVTFVPGTLTVT
+1664 KNYYVTFVPGSLTVT

-1687 ENYTITQGDKLP
+1687 DNYTITQGDKLP

-1704 YSGFKNGEDESVLTK
+1704 YSGFKNGEDVSVLTK
-1719 QPVFSCEAN
+1719 QPVFSCDAN

-1733 GEYPITVYDVEA
+1733 GEYPITVYGVEA

-1759 VLKRELKKQTITWD
+1759 VLKRELKKQTITWE

-1797 YLYALAPGVETAY
+1797 YSYALAPGVETAY
-1810 QVPQIEGN
+1810 RAPQIEGN
-1818 KITFPQNGMYLLVAI
+1818 NITFPEEGTYMLVAI

-1854 DEGLMYIDGIY
+1854 DESLMYIDGIY

-1877 VRGYNPY
+1877 VRGYKPY

-1899 TEVDGLAMYA
+1899 TEVDGQAIYA
-1909 CYYLKELVIG
+1909 CYYLNEVVIG
-1919 DNVKKCGH
+1919 DNVANCGR
-1927 EAFGASI
+1927 EAFGASR
-1934 NLYNVTLPVADV
+1934 NLQKVTLPANQA
-1946 EFTHNWMFNCDRGIR
+1946 ELRQQYIFNCDDGIK
-1961 EIHCRSSIPY
+1961 EIHCRSSVPY
-1971 VVDEGIFNGAVDY
+1971 LADESLFNGFVNY
-1984 DKCILY
+1984 DNCILF
-1990 VPVGTKQSYANSE
+1990 VPVGTKQSYANAE
-2003 VWKNFTHIV
+2003 VWKYFTHIV

-2018 NISNINVEKKSVWHT
+2018 SISNINVEKKSVWYT
-2033 LQGVKLFAKPN
+2033 LQGVKLFVKPN

>member
-1 MVLLFLMLLA
+1 MVLLFLMLLV

-23 IEPVNVVPGESKTI
+23 IAPVNIAPGDSKTI

-60 KIASRSNGNFDI
+60 RITSKSNGNFDI

-105 IKGNQGALV
+105 IKGNKGALV
-114 RISVRASSDFSGGYI
+114 RISVRAASDFSGGYI

-167 ISPEVSKAFSFELSN
+167 ISPEVSKAFSLELSN

-193 VLPNGLFLDLSKT
+193 VLPNGLSLDLSKT

-234 DNTSISGKIGSV
+234 DNTSISGNIGSV
-246 IDLWIKA
+246 IDMWIKA
-253 EKGITGNQIVKLE
+253 EKGIAGNQIVKVE

-289 KYVPVT
+289 KYVPAT

-345 IIARSAGQCSIIAS
+345 IIARSAGKCSIIAS

-377 LTAHVANTTKVY
+377 LTAHVANTSKVY

-442 YEISYIPGT
+442 YEISYIPGS
-451 LTITKAPLSISAG
+451 LTVTKAPLSISAG

-475 VFKASYAGLKNGEN
+475 VFKASYAGFKNGEN
-489 ESVLTKQPVFSCE
+489 ESVLTKQPVFFCE

-520 AENYEI
+520 AENYDI
-526 SYEQGHLTVVEADA
+526 SYEQGRLTVVEADA

-551 YGDENPVFEF
+551 YGDENPVLEF

-636 YAGFKNGED
+636 YAGFKNGE
-645 ESVLT
+645 
-650 KQPVFSCEA
+650 
-659 NEASAPAEY
+659 
-668 AVTISGAE
+668 
-676 AENYEI
+676 
-682 SYEQGHLTVV
+682 
-692 EADAVVVRAKSYNR
+692 
-706 QYGDEN
+706 
-712 PVFEFETEGAALD
+712 
-725 GTPEIVCS
+725 
-733 AVANSPVGSYTIEVK
+733 
-748 QGSIKNYNVHFESGS
+748 
-763 LVITKAPL
+763 
-771 SISAGNYTKKQGDA
+771 
-785 MPVFKASYVGF
+785 
-796 KNGEDESVLTK
+796 
-807 QPVFSCEANEA
+807 
-818 GAPAEY
+818 
-824 AVTIS
+824 
-829 GAEAE
+829 
-834 NYAISYE
+834 
-841 QGHLTV
+841 
-847 VEADAVVV
+847 
-855 RAKSYSR
+855 
-862 QYGDE
+862 
-867 NPVFEFD
+867 
-874 IEGAAL
+874 
-880 DGTPEIVCSAVA
+880 
-892 NSPVGSYTIEVKQGS
+892 
-907 IKNYNVHFESG
+907 
-918 TLTITK
+918 
-924 APLSISAGS
+924 
-933 YTKKQGDAMP
+933 
-943 AFKASYAGFKNGE
+943 

-981 VTISGAEAENY
+981 VTISGADAENY
-992 DISYEQGHLTV
+992 DISYEQG
-1003 VEADAVV
+1003 
-1010 VRAKSYNRQYGDE
+1010 
-1023 NPVFEFETEGAA
+1023 
-1035 LDGTPEIVCSAVA
+1035 C
-1048 NSPVGSYTIEVKQG
+1048 
-1062 SIKNYNV
+1062 
-1069 HFESGSLVITKAPL
+1069 
-1083 SISAGNY
+1083 
-1090 TKKQGD
+1090 
-1096 AMPVFKA
+1096 
-1103 SYAGFKNGEDE
+1103 
-1114 SVLTKQ
+1114 
-1120 PVFSCDANE
+1120 
-1129 ASAPAE
+1129 
-1135 YAVTISGADAENY
+1135 
-1148 EISYEQGHL
+1148 L

-1167 RAKSYSRQYGD
+1167 RAKSYSRVYGD
-1178 ENPVF
+1178 ANPVF
-1183 EFETDGA
+1183 EFETEGTV
-1190 ALDGTPEIVCSAVA
+1190 LDGTPEIVCSADK
-1204 NSPVGSYTIEVKQGS
+1204 SSQVGSYTIEVRQGS
-1219 IKNYNVHFESGSLVI
+1219 IKNYNVHFENGSLAI
-1234 TKAPLSISAGN
+1234 TKASLTISAGN

-1253 MPVFKASYA
+1253 MPEFKANYT

-1269 ESVLTKQPVFSCDAN
+1269 ESVLTKRPTF
-1284 EASAPAEY
+1284 E
-1292 AVTISGADAE
+1292 
-1302 NYDISYEQGVLTVTG
+1302 
-1317 MPKPIISTDEA
+1317 
-1328 TLRITTE
+1328 TT
-1335 TDNAVIYYTLDG
+1335 
-1347 TEPNENARKYT
+1347 
-1358 EPINLYASC
+1358 
-1367 EIKAIAVKGDA
+1367 
-1378 KSEVTSAE
+1378 
-1386 YHDEEYPNIVKVG
+1386 
-1399 DIITANIINNGEENL
+1399 
-1414 PMIFKVT
+1414 
-1421 SVYPF
+1421 
-1426 NVEMENKED
+1426 
-1435 YVEGWSNER
+1435 
-1444 DVSGTLEIP
+1444 
-1453 VVVKSNGISY
+1453 
-1463 CVKKLGDNSLARC
+1463 
-1476 VNVSSLKLNEGLE
+1476 
-1489 SIGRQAIRW
+1489 
-1498 CRNIKELIVPN
+1498 
-1509 SVKEVW
+1509 
-1515 GAFLTE
+1515 
-1521 DHGLVSVVLGSGL
+1521 
-1534 ETIHTE
+1534 
-1540 AFWGVS
+1540 
-1546 MNLKSFISLSTNPA
+1546 
-1560 KCVEPDRT
+1560 
-1568 FTSLPEDVTLYVP
+1568 
-1581 LGSKSAYETAPG
+1581 
-1593 WDYFAG
+1593 
-1599 HIVEMD
+1599 
-1605 MSPATVK
+1605 ATV
-1612 VKDCSRE
+1612 E
-1619 YGDDNP
+1619 
-1625 TLEFETEGATLIGEP
+1625 
-1640 EIICSADKNSKVG
+1640 
-1653 TYEIEINKGTI
+1653 
-1664 KNYLVTFVPGTLTVT
+1664 
-1679 KAPLVVTA
+1679 
-1687 ENYTITQGDKLP
+1687 
-1699 EFTAN
+1699 
-1704 YSGFKNGEDESVLTK
+1704 
-1719 QPVFSCEAN
+1719 
-1728 EASAP
+1728 SAP
-1733 GEYPITVYDVEA
+1733 GEYPITVYGVEA

-1752 YIAGTLT
+1752 YITGTLT

-1797 YLYALAPGVETAY
+1797 YSYALAPGVETAY

-1818 KITFPQNGMYLLVAI
+1818 KMTFPQNGMYLLVAI

-1899 TEVDGLAMYA
+1899 TEVDRLAMYA

-1934 NLYNVTLPVADV
+1934 NLCNVTLPVGDV
-1946 EFTHNWMFNCDRGIR
+1946 GLKYKWVFNCDRGIR

-1990 VPVGTKQSYANSE
+1990 VPVGTKQSYMNAE

-2018 NISNINVEKKSVWHT
+2018 SIFNINVEKKSVWYT
-2033 LQGVKLFAKPN
+2033 LQGVRLYAKPN
-2044 IPGVYIHNGKKII
+2044 IPGVYIHNGKKIL

>member
-1 MVLLFLMLLA
+1 MIRLNKTMVLLFLMLLA

-23 IEPVNVVPGESKTI
+23 IAPVNVVPGESKTI

-193 VLPNGLFLDLSKT
+193 VLPNGLSLDLNKT

-253 EKGITGNQIVKLE
+253 EKGIAGNQIVKLE

-301 SNMQLEVSDSRQL
+301 SNMLLEVSDSRQL

-333 NEKVATVSDNGM
+333 NEKVAIVSDNGM
-345 IIARSAGQCSIIAS
+345 IIARSAGQCSIVAS

-389 GDANPEFNITYSGFR
+389 GDANPEFNIIYSGFR

-475 VFKASYAGLKNGEN
+475 VFKASYAGFKNGED

-512 AVTISGAE
+512 AVTISGAD
-520 AENYEI
+520 AENYDI

-561 ETEGAALDGTPE
+561 ETDGAALDGTPE

-579 ANSPVGSYTIEVKQ
+579 ADSPVGSYNIEVKQ

-659 NEASAPAEY
+659 N
-668 AVTISGAE
+668 
-676 AENYEI
+676 
-682 SYEQGHLTVV
+682 
-692 EADAVVVRAKSYNR
+692 D
-706 QYGDEN
+706 
-712 PVFEFETEGAALD
+712 
-725 GTPEIVCS
+725 
-733 AVANSPVGSYTIEVK
+733 
-748 QGSIKNYNVHFESGS
+748 
-763 LVITKAPL
+763 
-771 SISAGNYTKKQGDA
+771 
-785 MPVFKASYVGF
+785 
-796 KNGEDESVLTK
+796 
-807 QPVFSCEANEA
+807 
-818 GAPAEY
+818 
-824 AVTIS
+824 
-829 GAEAE
+829 
-834 NYAISYE
+834 
-841 QGHLTV
+841 
-847 VEADAVVV
+847 
-855 RAKSYSR
+855 
-862 QYGDE
+862 
-867 NPVFEFD
+867 
-874 IEGAAL
+874 
-880 DGTPEIVCSAVA
+880 
-892 NSPVGSYTIEVKQGS
+892 
-907 IKNYNVHFESG
+907 
-918 TLTITK
+918 
-924 APLSISAGS
+924 
-933 YTKKQGDAMP
+933 
-943 AFKASYAGFKNGE
+943 
-956 NESVL
+956 
-961 TKQPVFSCEA
+961 
-971 NEASAPAEYA
+971 
-981 VTISGAEAENY
+981 
-992 DISYEQGHLTV
+992 
-1003 VEADAVV
+1003 
-1010 VRAKSYNRQYGDE
+1010 
-1023 NPVFEFETEGAA
+1023 
-1035 LDGTPEIVCSAVA
+1035 
-1048 NSPVGSYTIEVKQG
+1048 
-1062 SIKNYNV
+1062 
-1069 HFESGSLVITKAPL
+1069 
-1083 SISAGNY
+1083 
-1090 TKKQGD
+1090 
-1096 AMPVFKA
+1096 
-1103 SYAGFKNGEDE
+1103 
-1114 SVLTKQ
+1114 
-1120 PVFSCDANE
+1120 

-1135 YAVTISGADAENY
+1135 YAVTISGADADNY
-1148 EISYEQGHL
+1148 DISYEQGRL

-1253 MPVFKASYA
+1253 MPVFKANYA
-1262 GFKNGED
+1262 GFKNGEN
-1269 ESVLTKQPVFSCDAN
+1269 ESVLTKQPVFSCEAN

-1292 AVTISGADAE
+1292 AVTISGAEAE
-1302 NYDISYEQGVLTVTG
+1302 NYDISYKQGMLTVTG

-1378 KSEVTSAE
+1378 KSEVSSAE
-1386 YHDEEYPNIVKVG
+1386 YHDAEYPNIVKVG

-1421 SVYPF
+1421 RVYPF
-1426 NVEMENKED
+1426 EVCMMYKGN
-1435 YVEGWSNER
+1435 YVEGWSNEQIIGE
-1444 DVSGTLEIP
+1444 VEIP
-1453 VVVKSNGISY
+1453 AQVIVNGIIY
-1463 CVKKLGDNSLARC
+1463 NLKRIGDSALTHLI
-1476 VNVSSLKLNEGLE
+1476 NVSSLKLSEGLE
-1489 SIGRQAIRW
+1489 YIDGSSFRYCTRIT
-1498 CRNIKELIVPN
+1498 ELIVPN
-1509 SVKEVW
+1509 SIREIELGFVVECHNLK
-1515 GAFLTE
+1515 TI
-1521 DHGLVSVVLGSGL
+1521 VLGTGVEKLYSWS
-1534 ETIHTE
+1534 
-1540 AFWGVS
+1540 FWCAQTSLQEIYSLNPIPPTCVYPNS
-1546 MNLKSFISLSTNPA
+1546 TFISL
-1560 KCVEPDRT
+1560 
-1568 FTSLPEDVTLYVP
+1568 PEGVTLYVP
-1581 LGSKSAYETAPG
+1581 LGSKAAYETAPG

-1605 MSPATVK
+1605 MSPATIK
-1612 VKDCSRE
+1612 VRNCSRE

-1625 TLEFETEGATLIGEP
+1625 TFEIETEGAALIGEP

-1664 KNYLVTFVPGTLTVT
+1664 KNYYVTFVPGSLTVS

-1687 ENYTITQGDKLP
+1687 DNYTITQGDKLP
-1699 EFTAN
+1699 EFTAS
-1704 YSGFKNGEDESVLTK
+1704 YSGFKNGEDVSVLTK
-1719 QPVFSCEAN
+1719 QPVFSCDAN

-1733 GEYPITVYDVEA
+1733 GEYPITVYGVEA

-1752 YIAGTLT
+1752 YITGTLT

-1773 QEIKAKVGST
+1773 QEINAKVGST

-1797 YLYALAPGVETAY
+1797 YSYALAPGVETAY

-1833 QDGNNEYAAATDTL
+1833 QAGNNEYAAATDTL

-1919 DNVKKCGH
+1919 DKVKKCGH

-1934 NLYNVTLPVADV
+1934 NLCNVTLPVADV
-1946 EFTHNWMFNCDRGIR
+1946 EFTHNWMFNCDREIR

-1990 VPVGTKQSYANSE
+1990 VPVGTKQSYANAE
-2003 VWKNFTHIV
+2003 VWKYFTHIV
-2012 EENVST
+2012 EEEVATEILNVCVSSAKGT
-2018 NISNINVEKKSVWHT
+2018 WYT
-2033 LQGVKLFAKPN
+2033 LQGAKLFGKPRL
-2044 IPGVYIHNGKKII
+2044 PGVYIHDGKKMI

>member
-23 IEPVNVVPGESKTI
+23 IAPVNVAPGDSKTI

-60 KIASRSNGNFDI
+60 KIASKSNGNFDI

-92 SVRILGYSTQGES
+92 AVRILGYSTQGES

-155 KEQNDVSVKGGE
+155 KEQNDVAVKGGE
-167 ISPEVSKAFSFELSN
+167 ISPEVSKAFSLELSN

-193 VLPNGLFLDLSKT
+193 VLPNGLSLDLSKT
-206 RLTGRCGNHQLQTKQ
+206 RLTGRCGNHQLQTKL

-253 EKGITGNQIVKLE
+253 EKGIAGNQIVKLE

-276 TYRMDP
+276 TYRMVP

-289 KYVPVT
+289 KYVPAT

-301 SNMQLEVSDSRQL
+301 SNIQLEVSDSRQL

-345 IIARSAGQCSIIAS
+345 IIARSAGKCSIIVS

-377 LTAHVANTTKVY
+377 LTAHVANTSKVY

-451 LTITKAPLSISAG
+451 LTVTKAPLSISAG

-475 VFKASYAGLKNGEN
+475 VFKASYTGFKNGEN

-507 APAEY
+507 VPAEY
-512 AVTISGAE
+512 AVTISGAD
-520 AENYEI
+520 AENYDI
-526 SYEQGHLTVVEADA
+526 SYEQGRLTVVEADA

-636 YAGFKNGED
+636 YAGFKNGEN

-668 AVTISGAE
+668 AVTISGAD
-676 AENYEI
+676 AENYDI
-682 SYEQGHLTVV
+682 SYEQGRLTVV
-692 EADAVVVRAKSYNR
+692 EADAVVVRAKSYSR

-785 MPVFKASYVGF
+785 MPVFKASY
-796 KNGEDESVLTK
+796 T
-807 QPVFSCEANEA
+807 
-818 GAPAEY
+818 
-824 AVTIS
+824 
-829 GAEAE
+829 
-834 NYAISYE
+834 
-841 QGHLTV
+841 
-847 VEADAVVV
+847 
-855 RAKSYSR
+855 
-862 QYGDE
+862 
-867 NPVFEFD
+867 
-874 IEGAAL
+874 
-880 DGTPEIVCSAVA
+880 
-892 NSPVGSYTIEVKQGS
+892 
-907 IKNYNVHFESG
+907 
-918 TLTITK
+918 
-924 APLSISAGS
+924 
-933 YTKKQGDAMP
+933 
-943 AFKASYAGFKNGE
+943 GFKNGE

-971 NEASAPAEYA
+971 NEASAPA
-981 VTISGAEAENY
+981 
-992 DISYEQGHLTV
+992 D
-1003 VEADAVV
+1003 
-1010 VRAKSYNRQYGDE
+1010 
-1023 NPVFEFETEGAA
+1023 
-1035 LDGTPEIVCSAVA
+1035 
-1048 NSPVGSYTIEVKQG
+1048 
-1062 SIKNYNV
+1062 
-1069 HFESGSLVITKAPL
+1069 
-1083 SISAGNY
+1083 
-1090 TKKQGD
+1090 
-1096 AMPVFKA
+1096 
-1103 SYAGFKNGEDE
+1103 
-1114 SVLTKQ
+1114 
-1120 PVFSCDANE
+1120 
-1129 ASAPAE
+1129 
-1135 YAVTISGADAENY
+1135 
-1148 EISYEQGHL
+1148 
-1157 TVVEADAVVV
+1157 
-1167 RAKSYSRQYGD
+1167 
-1178 ENPVF
+1178 
-1183 EFETDGA
+1183 
-1190 ALDGTPEIVCSAVA
+1190 
-1204 NSPVGSYTIEVKQGS
+1204 
-1219 IKNYNVHFESGSLVI
+1219 
-1234 TKAPLSISAGN
+1234 
-1245 YTKKQGDA
+1245 
-1253 MPVFKASYA
+1253 
-1262 GFKNGED
+1262 
-1269 ESVLTKQPVFSCDAN
+1269 
-1284 EASAPAEY
+1284 Y

-1317 MPKPIISTDEA
+1317 MPKPIISTDKA
-1328 TLRITTE
+1328 TLRITSE

-1367 EIKAIAVKGDA
+1367 EIKAIAVKDDV
-1378 KSEVTSAE
+1378 KSEVSSAE
-1386 YHDEEYPNIVKVG
+1386 YHDAEYPNIVKVG
-1399 DIITANIINNGEENL
+1399 DVITANIINNGEENL

-1426 NVEMENKED
+1426 NVEMENKGD
-1435 YVEGWSNER
+1435 YVEGWDNER

-1453 VVVKSNGISY
+1453 AVVKANGICY
-1463 CVKKLGDNSLARC
+1463 CVKKLGKNSLAKC

-1489 SIGRQAIRW
+1489 SIGHQAIRW
-1498 CRNIKELIVPN
+1498 CRNLKELVIPN
-1509 SVKEVW
+1509 SVIYVSS
-1515 GAFLTE
+1515 AFITE
-1521 DHGLVSVVLGSGL
+1521 DHGLETVILGLGL
-1534 ETIHTE
+1534 EKIE
-1540 AFWGVS
+1540 SIAFWGVS
-1546 MNLKSFISLSTNPA
+1546 MNLKSIISLSTNPA
-1560 KCVEPDRT
+1560 ECVSPSRT
-1568 FTSLPEDVTLYVP
+1568 FEDLPEDVTLYVP

-1612 VKDCSRE
+1612 VKDYSRE

-1625 TLEFETEGATLIGEP
+1625 TFKIETESAALIGEP
-1640 EIICSADKNSKVG
+1640 EIICSADKKSKVG

-1664 KNYLVTFVPGTLTVT
+1664 KNYHVTFVPGTLTVT

-1699 EFTAN
+1699 EFKAS
-1704 YSGFKNGEDESVLTK
+1704 YSGFKNGEDVSVLTK
-1719 QPVFSCEAN
+1719 QPVFSCDAN

-1733 GEYPITVYDVEA
+1733 GEYPITVYGVEA
-1745 DNYEVKS
+1745 DNYEAISCV
-1752 YIAGTLT
+1752 AGTLT
-1759 VLKRELKKQTITWD
+1759 ILKRELKKQTITWN

-1797 YLYALAPGVETAY
+1797 YSYALAPGVETAY
-1810 QVPQIEGN
+1810 QVPQIEDN
-1818 KITFPQNGMYLLVAI
+1818 NITFPEEGTYMLVAI

-1899 TEVDGLAMYA
+1899 TEVDRLAMYA

-1934 NLYNVTLPVADV
+1934 NLCNVTLPVGDV
-1946 EFTHNWMFNCDRGIR
+1946 GLKYKWVFNCDRGIR

-1990 VPVGTKQSYANSE
+1990 VPVGTKQAYRNAE
-2003 VWKNFTHIV
+2003 VWKYFTHIV

-2018 NISNINVEKKSVWHT
+2018 SISNINVEKKGVWYT

>member
-60 KIASRSNGNFDI
+60 KIASKSNGNLDI
-72 SLTDRGSSSFSV
+72 SFTDRGSSSFSV

-167 ISPEVSKAFSFELSN
+167 ISPEVSKAFSLELSN

-193 VLPNGLFLDLSKT
+193 VLPNGLSLDLNKT

-289 KYVPVT
+289 KYVPVS

-301 SNMQLEVSDSRQL
+301 SNIQLEVSDSRQL

-345 IIARSAGQCSIIAS
+345 IIARSAGKCSIIAS

-377 LTAHVANTTKVY
+377 LTAHVANTSKVY

-442 YEISYIPGT
+442 YEILYIPGT

-475 VFKASYAGLKNGEN
+475 DFKANYAGFKNGEN
-489 ESVLTKQPVFSCE
+489 ESVLTKQPVFSCV

-512 AVTISGAE
+512 AVTISGAD
-520 AENYEI
+520 AENYAI
-526 SYEQGHLTVVEADA
+526 SYEQG
-540 VVVRAKSYSRQ
+540 R
-551 YGDENPVFEF
+551 
-561 ETEGAALDGTPE
+561 
-573 IVCSAV
+573 
-579 ANSPVGSYTIEVKQ
+579 
-593 GSIKNYNVHFESG
+593 
-606 SLVIT
+606 
-611 KAPLSISAGNY
+611 
-622 TKKQGDA
+622 
-629 MPVFKAS
+629 
-636 YAGFKNGED
+636 
-645 ESVLT
+645 
-650 KQPVFSCEA
+650 
-659 NEASAPAEY
+659 
-668 AVTISGAE
+668 
-676 AENYEI
+676 
-682 SYEQGHLTVV
+682 LTVV

-712 PVFEFETEGAALD
+712 PVFEFETDGAALD

-818 GAPAEY
+818 SAPAEY
-824 AVTIS
+824 SVTIS
-829 GAEAE
+829 GADAE
-834 NYAISYE
+834 NYDISYE
-841 QGHLTV
+841 QGRLTV

-867 NPVFEFD
+867 NPVFEFETD
-874 IEGAAL
+874 GAAL

-892 NSPVGSYTIEVKQGS
+892 NSPVGSYTIEVKQ
-907 IKNYNVHFESG
+907 
-918 TLTITK
+918 
-924 APLSISAGS
+924 
-933 YTKKQGDAMP
+933 D
-943 AFKASYAGFKNGE
+943 
-956 NESVL
+956 
-961 TKQPVFSCEA
+961 
-971 NEASAPAEYA
+971 
-981 VTISGAEAENY
+981 
-992 DISYEQGHLTV
+992 
-1003 VEADAVV
+1003 
-1010 VRAKSYNRQYGDE
+1010 
-1023 NPVFEFETEGAA
+1023 
-1035 LDGTPEIVCSAVA
+1035 
-1048 NSPVGSYTIEVKQG
+1048 

-1103 SYAGFKNGEDE
+1103 SYAGFKNGENE

-1120 PVFSCDANE
+1120 PVFSCEANE

-1148 EISYEQGHL
+1148 AISYEQGRL

-1167 RAKSYSRQYGD
+1167 RAKSYNRQYGD

-1253 MPVFKASYA
+1253 MPVFKASYVGFKNGENESVLTKQPVFSCEA
-1262 GFKNGED
+1262 NEASTPADYTVTISGADAENYAISYEQGRLTVVEADAVVVRAKSYSRQYGDENPVFEFETDGAALDGTPEIVCSAVANSPVGSYTIEVKQDSIKNYNVHFESGSLVITKAPLSISAGNYTKKQGDAMPVFKASYVGFKNGED

-1284 EASAPAEY
+1284 EASAP
-1292 AVTISGADAE
+1292 
-1302 NYDISYEQGVLTVTG
+1302 
-1317 MPKPIISTDEA
+1317 
-1328 TLRITTE
+1328 
-1335 TDNAVIYYTLDG
+1335 
-1347 TEPNENARKYT
+1347 
-1358 EPINLYASC
+1358 
-1367 EIKAIAVKGDA
+1367 
-1378 KSEVTSAE
+1378 
-1386 YHDEEYPNIVKVG
+1386 
-1399 DIITANIINNGEENL
+1399 
-1414 PMIFKVT
+1414 
-1421 SVYPF
+1421 
-1426 NVEMENKED
+1426 
-1435 YVEGWSNER
+1435 
-1444 DVSGTLEIP
+1444 
-1453 VVVKSNGISY
+1453 
-1463 CVKKLGDNSLARC
+1463 
-1476 VNVSSLKLNEGLE
+1476 
-1489 SIGRQAIRW
+1489 
-1498 CRNIKELIVPN
+1498 
-1509 SVKEVW
+1509 
-1515 GAFLTE
+1515 
-1521 DHGLVSVVLGSGL
+1521 
-1534 ETIHTE
+1534 
-1540 AFWGVS
+1540 
-1546 MNLKSFISLSTNPA
+1546 
-1560 KCVEPDRT
+1560 
-1568 FTSLPEDVTLYVP
+1568 
-1581 LGSKSAYETAPG
+1581 
-1593 WDYFAG
+1593 
-1599 HIVEMD
+1599 
-1605 MSPATVK
+1605 
-1612 VKDCSRE
+1612 
-1619 YGDDNP
+1619 
-1625 TLEFETEGATLIGEP
+1625 
-1640 EIICSADKNSKVG
+1640 
-1653 TYEIEINKGTI
+1653 
-1664 KNYLVTFVPGTLTVT
+1664 
-1679 KAPLVVTA
+1679 
-1687 ENYTITQGDKLP
+1687 
-1699 EFTAN
+1699 
-1704 YSGFKNGEDESVLTK
+1704 
-1719 QPVFSCEAN
+1719 
-1728 EASAP
+1728 
-1733 GEYPITVYDVEA
+1733 GEYPITVYGVEA

-1759 VLKRELKKQTITWD
+1759 VLKRELKKQTITWN
-1773 QEIKAKVGST
+1773 QEIKTKVGST

-1797 YLYALAPGVETAY
+1797 YSYALAPRVETAY
-1810 QVPQIEGN
+1810 RTPQIEGN
-1818 KITFPQNGMYLLVAI
+1818 NITFPEEGTYMLVAI

-1899 TEVDGLAMYA
+1899 TEVDRLAMYA
-1909 CYYLKELVIG
+1909 CYYLTELVIG

-1934 NLYNVTLPVADV
+1934 NLCNVTLPVADV
-1946 EFTHNWMFNCDRGIR
+1946 EFTYNWMFNCDRGIR

-1990 VPVGTKQSYANSE
+1990 VPVGTKQAYRNAE
-2003 VWKNFTHIV
+2003 VWKYFTHIV

-2018 NISNINVEKKSVWHT
+2018 SIFNINVEKKSVWYT
-2033 LQGVKLFAKPN
+2033 LQGVRLYAKPN
-2044 IPGVYIHNGKKII
+2044 IPGVYIHNGKKIL

>member
-60 KIASRSNGNFDI
+60 KIASKSNGNLDI
-72 SLTDRGSSSFSV
+72 SFTDRGSSSFSV

-167 ISPEVSKAFSFELSN
+167 ISPEVSKAFSLELSN

-193 VLPNGLFLDLSKT
+193 VLPNGLSLDLNKT

-289 KYVPVT
+289 KYVPVS

-301 SNMQLEVSDSRQL
+301 SNIQLEVSDSRQL

-345 IIARSAGQCSIIAS
+345 IIARSAGKCSIIAS

-377 LTAHVANTTKVY
+377 LTAHVANTSKVY

-442 YEISYIPGT
+442 YEILYIPGT

-475 VFKASYAGLKNGEN
+475 DFKANYAGFKNGEN
-489 ESVLTKQPVFSCE
+489 ESVLTKQPVFSCV

-512 AVTISGAE
+512 AVTISGAD
-520 AENYEI
+520 AENYAI
-526 SYEQGHLTVVEADA
+526 SYEQGRLTVVEADA
-540 VVVRAKSYSRQ
+540 VVVRAKSYS
-551 YGDENPVFEF
+551 
-561 ETEGAALDGTPE
+561 
-573 IVCSAV
+573 
-579 ANSPVGSYTIEVKQ
+579 
-593 GSIKNYNVHFESG
+593 
-606 SLVIT
+606 
-611 KAPLSISAGNY
+611 
-622 TKKQGDA
+622 
-629 MPVFKAS
+629 
-636 YAGFKNGED
+636 
-645 ESVLT
+645 
-650 KQPVFSCEA
+650 
-659 NEASAPAEY
+659 
-668 AVTISGAE
+668 
-676 AENYEI
+676 
-682 SYEQGHLTVV
+682 
-692 EADAVVVRAKSYNR
+692 R

-818 GAPAEY
+818 SAPAEY
-824 AVTIS
+824 SVTIS
-829 GAEAE
+829 GADAE
-834 NYAISYE
+834 NYDISYE
-841 QGHLTV
+841 QGRLTV

-867 NPVFEFD
+867 NPVFEFETD
-874 IEGAAL
+874 GAAL

-892 NSPVGSYTIEVKQGS
+892 NSPVGSYTIEVKQ
-907 IKNYNVHFESG
+907 
-918 TLTITK
+918 
-924 APLSISAGS
+924 
-933 YTKKQGDAMP
+933 D
-943 AFKASYAGFKNGE
+943 
-956 NESVL
+956 
-961 TKQPVFSCEA
+961 
-971 NEASAPAEYA
+971 
-981 VTISGAEAENY
+981 
-992 DISYEQGHLTV
+992 
-1003 VEADAVV
+1003 
-1010 VRAKSYNRQYGDE
+1010 
-1023 NPVFEFETEGAA
+1023 
-1035 LDGTPEIVCSAVA
+1035 
-1048 NSPVGSYTIEVKQG
+1048 

-1103 SYAGFKNGEDE
+1103 SYAGFKNGENE

-1120 PVFSCDANE
+1120 PVFSCEANE

-1148 EISYEQGHL
+1148 AISYEQGRL

-1167 RAKSYSRQYGD
+1167 RAKSYNRQYGD

-1253 MPVFKASYA
+1253 MPVFKASYVGFKNGENESVLTKQPVFSCEA
-1262 GFKNGED
+1262 NEASTPADYTVTISGADAENYAISYEQGRLTVVEADAVVVRAKSYSRQYGDENPVFEFETDGAALDGTPEIVCSAVANSPVGSYTIEVKQDSIKNYNVHFESGSLVITKAPLSISAGNYTKKQGDAMPVFKASYVGFKNGED

-1284 EASAPAEY
+1284 EASAP
-1292 AVTISGADAE
+1292 
-1302 NYDISYEQGVLTVTG
+1302 
-1317 MPKPIISTDEA
+1317 
-1328 TLRITTE
+1328 
-1335 TDNAVIYYTLDG
+1335 
-1347 TEPNENARKYT
+1347 
-1358 EPINLYASC
+1358 
-1367 EIKAIAVKGDA
+1367 
-1378 KSEVTSAE
+1378 
-1386 YHDEEYPNIVKVG
+1386 
-1399 DIITANIINNGEENL
+1399 
-1414 PMIFKVT
+1414 
-1421 SVYPF
+1421 
-1426 NVEMENKED
+1426 
-1435 YVEGWSNER
+1435 
-1444 DVSGTLEIP
+1444 
-1453 VVVKSNGISY
+1453 
-1463 CVKKLGDNSLARC
+1463 
-1476 VNVSSLKLNEGLE
+1476 
-1489 SIGRQAIRW
+1489 
-1498 CRNIKELIVPN
+1498 
-1509 SVKEVW
+1509 
-1515 GAFLTE
+1515 
-1521 DHGLVSVVLGSGL
+1521 
-1534 ETIHTE
+1534 
-1540 AFWGVS
+1540 
-1546 MNLKSFISLSTNPA
+1546 
-1560 KCVEPDRT
+1560 
-1568 FTSLPEDVTLYVP
+1568 
-1581 LGSKSAYETAPG
+1581 
-1593 WDYFAG
+1593 
-1599 HIVEMD
+1599 
-1605 MSPATVK
+1605 
-1612 VKDCSRE
+1612 
-1619 YGDDNP
+1619 
-1625 TLEFETEGATLIGEP
+1625 
-1640 EIICSADKNSKVG
+1640 
-1653 TYEIEINKGTI
+1653 
-1664 KNYLVTFVPGTLTVT
+1664 
-1679 KAPLVVTA
+1679 
-1687 ENYTITQGDKLP
+1687 
-1699 EFTAN
+1699 
-1704 YSGFKNGEDESVLTK
+1704 
-1719 QPVFSCEAN
+1719 
-1728 EASAP
+1728 
-1733 GEYPITVYDVEA
+1733 GEYPITVYGVEA

-1759 VLKRELKKQTITWD
+1759 VLKRELKKQTITWN
-1773 QEIKAKVGST
+1773 QEIKTKVGST

-1797 YLYALAPGVETAY
+1797 YSYALAPRVETAY
-1810 QVPQIEGN
+1810 RTPQIEGN
-1818 KITFPQNGMYLLVAI
+1818 NITFPEEGTYMLVAI

-1899 TEVDGLAMYA
+1899 TEVDRLAMYA
-1909 CYYLKELVIG
+1909 CYYLTELVIG

-1934 NLYNVTLPVADV
+1934 NLCNVTLPVADV
-1946 EFTHNWMFNCDRGIR
+1946 EFTYNWMFNCDRGIR

-1990 VPVGTKQSYANSE
+1990 VPVGTKQAYRNAE
-2003 VWKNFTHIV
+2003 VWKYFTHIV

-2018 NISNINVEKKSVWHT
+2018 SIFNINVEKKSVWYT
-2033 LQGVKLFAKPN
+2033 LQGVRLYAKPN
-2044 IPGVYIHNGKKII
+2044 IPGVYIHNGKKIL